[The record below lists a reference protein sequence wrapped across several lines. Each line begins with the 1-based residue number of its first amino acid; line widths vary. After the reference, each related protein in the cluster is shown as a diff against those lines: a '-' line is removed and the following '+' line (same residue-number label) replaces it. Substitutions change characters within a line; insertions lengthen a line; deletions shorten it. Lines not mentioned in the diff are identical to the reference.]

1 MNNKQLFSKFLAI
14 TLVITLIFS
23 VFSVSAGAV
32 SADEK
37 SNSQNANVQD
47 NLSVS
52 GTNSL
57 GTMLANE
64 IADKNEE
71 TEDNNG
77 YNVFSVAVSGNNAV
91 VSFETITDA
100 TLLVA
105 IYNESCDTLIA
116 TGTTEVS
123 NDETEKNVTLDTN
136 DMPQYFYVKG
146 YLIDTT
152 TNKPLCTAYSSPMY
166 TKNMQEFLSKTTDD
180 FEENK
185 VLNFDNDDDN
195 NFAVYKDEVKLVDE
209 SGKTNK
215 VTKSDDTTKTYVIEN
230 IDDSISSLSEGDIFS
245 YDYSNGDALIVKV
258 ASIAI
263 DGTTATITGED
274 ANLDDVFDYVKIDST
289 AKKSDFTYDKSNLS
303 ENLKVENPTNGSR
316 KSRAFN
322 IDASASFSTSFSI
335 EYAPNSTVSV
345 TGSFNFGVSVSAK
358 VYVSMAYQY
367 VELISN
373 ESLGMEISVSATA
386 FSHSFSLGE
395 YGASP
400 VPGLYI
406 SIEPEIVFEGEIE
419 LTISTTLETQF
430 GFSVSSS
437 EGFKNLC
444 NSPKINTELKVS
456 GKLFVGLQV
465 TAKVKVLGA
474 IAEGG
479 ISGKI
484 GPELSAEFADTN
496 DTESFKHSCNTCLKG
511 EINCKVSLS
520 VYAKFLNLDKFKFQ
534 RSLTNTWKLDD
545 IYYSF
550 DYNTFGFSTCPHIAY
565 RVSVIIREANGNL
578 VNGAI
583 VNGTN
588 KTNSDGKV
596 TMYLPNG
603 NHTFTASYNGQ
614 TESTTVTVNNAE
626 TTAEIVLGTS
636 QSNPDYDFS
645 SAGEIVQVAAGGTH
659 SAAVTKDGDLYMWG
673 SNGAGQLGVYSN
685 ANSKIPIKVNNS
697 SSTLPEKSVKYV
709 ALGGNHSAAITKDGS
724 LYIWG
729 WNNYG
734 QLGDGTTTE
743 RYTPIKIMDNVASVS
758 LGDYHSAAV
767 TKDGSLYMWGNN
779 SSGQLGDGTT
789 TSRYTPVKIMN
800 NVASVSLGS
809 SHSAAITKDGSLY
822 MWGWNHYGQLG
833 DGTTTSYRYTP
844 VKIMDNVASVSLGGI
859 HSAAITKDGS
869 LYKWGG
875 GDKTRP
881 HRVASNV
888 QSVKL
893 GYSHTT
899 VISKDGGLYTWGSNN
914 YGQLGNGTTINS
926 SNPIKIMNDVV
937 NCAGGGNHTIALKK
951 DGTVYTWGYN
961 NCGQLGDGTTTD
973 RTSPGAIQIYDH
985 TNVLTSSGVKH
996 GIIPDN
1002 GNYSFGSTGEIV
1014 QVAAGGTH
1022 SAAVTKDGDLYMWGS
1037 NGAGQLGVYSNA
1049 NSKIPIKVNNS
1060 SSTLPE
1066 KSVKYV
1072 ALGGNHSAAITK
1084 DGSLYIWGWN
1094 NYGQL
1099 GDGTTTER
1107 YTPIKIMDNVAS
1119 VSLGDYHSAAVT
1131 KDGSLYMWGNNSSGQ
1146 LGDGTTTSR
1155 YTPVKIMNNVASV
1168 SLGSSHSAAITKD
1181 GSLYMWGWNHY
1192 GQLGDGTTTSYRYTP
1207 VKIMDNVASV
1217 SLGGIHSAAITKD
1230 GSLYKWGGGDKTRPH
1245 RVASNVQSVKLG
1257 YSHTTV
1263 ISKDGGLYTW
1273 GSNNYGQL
1281 GNGTTINSSN
1291 PIKIMNDVVNCA
1303 GGGNHTIALKKD
1315 GTVYTWGY
1323 NNCGQLGDGTTTD
1336 RTSPVAIQIYDHTNV
1351 LKSAKKSSE
1360 SVSASSGQ
1368 HTSKFAGY
1376 NANGIYNFYAL
1387 KDKNADKLLSDDN
1400 ILYVD
1405 QVRAD
1410 SNGNISVTYT
1420 PKDAYD
1426 SPYEFVSSITQVNI
1440 SNADVSAEDFTYN
1453 GKLQTV
1459 EPVVKVNGYTLYS
1472 GIDYTLSG
1480 AYIAKN
1486 AGEYTYTINGK
1497 GDFTGSITKTFT
1509 IKTADVNNCDVLIP
1523 DSATYTGKDIKPNT
1537 VVKIGDVTL
1546 EKDVDYTVEYQ
1557 NNLNV
1562 GIGIV
1567 VIKGKG
1573 NCSGR
1578 KVCWFDIT
1586 NCDISEISKID
1597 IQNCAYYGKTV
1608 IPEMVLENNGTAL
1621 VKDKDYI
1628 VTFKNNDSVGTATA
1642 VINGI
1647 GIYSGT
1653 IEKTFQIKLPIGDID
1668 MSETIDV
1675 KDATLV
1681 MQYGVKLIDL
1691 SDEQLIIADV
1701 NNDNIVNIKDATMIQ
1716 KYIVNLI
1723 DSFVR

>member
-1 MNNKQLFSKFLAI
+1 MNNKRLFSRFLAV
-14 TLVITLIFS
+14 TLAITLIFS

-71 TEDNNG
+71 AEDNNG

-116 TGTTEVS
+116 TGTTEVT
-123 NDETEKNVTLDTN
+123 NGETEKNVILDTN

-166 TKNMQEFLSKTTDD
+166 TKDMQEFLSKTTDD

-209 SGKTNK
+209 SGETNK

-258 ASIAI
+258 ASITI

-289 AKKSDFTYDKSNLS
+289 AKKSDFTYDESTVGEGVSILS
-303 ENLKVENPTNGSR
+303 EQKSR
-316 KSRAFN
+316 KSRA
-322 IDASASFSTSFSI
+322 IDISGSASWSVPFSVSYVDNGVNVKGSLTYGSSVYVKVYLSI
-335 EYAPNSTVSV
+335 QYQYLELKVDQTLKLDLSVSTNLFES
-345 TGSFNFGVSVSAK
+345 SIDLFEFGVSPIAG
-358 VYVSMAYQY
+358 VYVT
-367 VELISN
+367 VTP
-373 ESLGMEISVSATA
+373 SLVIEGSINCSISAT
-386 FSHSFSLGE
+386 
-395 YGASP
+395 
-400 VPGLYI
+400 I
-406 SIEPEIVFEGEIE
+406 K
-419 LTISTTLETQF
+419 TTN
-430 GFSVSSS
+430 GFSVSNTD
-437 EGFKNLC
+437 GYKDLTTN
-444 NSPKINTELKVS
+444 PKLETKLDFSGSVFIGAKATLKIR
-456 GKLFVGLQV
+456 
-465 TAKVKVLGA
+465 VLGSLV
-474 IAEGG
+474 EGG
-479 ISGKI
+479 FTLKNGVDISGKFDDTKDSSSKKHNCSACIKGDIYKKI
-484 GPELSAEFADTN
+484 GGS
-496 DTESFKHSCNTCLKG
+496 
-511 EINCKVSLS
+511 I
-520 VYAKFLNLDKFKFQ
+520 YIKFLNSKNLKFEL
-534 RSLTNTWKLDD
+534 SLNVKTKISDF
-545 IYYSF
+545 YYSLDHQTF
-550 DYNTFGFSTCPHIAY
+550 DFTTCPY
-565 RVSVIIREANGNL
+565 VSYKVNIIVKNSNGSF
-578 VNGAI
+578 VSGAS
-583 VNGTN
+583 VNGTA
-588 KTNSDGKV
+588 TTDSDGKV

-614 TESTTVTVNNAE
+614 TESTTTTVNNAE
-626 TTAEIVLGTS
+626 TTAEIVIGTS

-659 SAAVTKDGDLYMWG
+659 TAAVTKDGDLYMWG
-673 SNGAGQLGVYSN
+673 RNYYGQLGVYSN
-685 ANSKIPIKVNNS
+685 ADSKIPIKVNNS
-697 SSTLPEKSVKYV
+697 SSTLPEKSVKYI
-709 ALGGNHSAAITKDGS
+709 ALGYYHSAAITKDGS
-724 LYIWG
+724 LYMWG
-729 WNNYG
+729 YNRSG
-734 QLGDGTTTE
+734 QLGDGTTTD
-743 RYTPIKIMDNVASVS
+743 RYTPVKIMDNVASVS
-758 LGDYHSAAV
+758 LGGSHSAAV
-767 TKDGSLYMWGNN
+767 TKDGSLYMWGDNGN
-779 SSGQLGDGTT
+779 GRLGDGTT
-789 TSRYTPVKIMN
+789 TDRYTPVKIMD

-822 MWGWNHYGQLG
+822 MWGYNYYWQLG
-833 DGTTTSYRYTP
+833 DGTTTDRYTP
-844 VKIMDNVASVSLGGI
+844 VKIMDNVASVSLGGN
-859 HSAAITKDGS
+859 HSAAITKDS
-869 LYKWGG
+869 NLYMWGG
-875 GDKTRP
+875 NGSGQLGDGTTDNKARP

-899 VISKDGGLYTWGSNN
+899 VISKDGGLYTWGYNY
-914 YGQLGNGTTINS
+914 YGQLGNGTTTDS
-926 SNPIKIMNDVV
+926 SNPIKIMNDAID
-937 NCAGGGNHTIALKK
+937 CAGGDNHTIVLKK
-951 DGTVYTWGYN
+951 DGTVYTWGDNYH
-961 NCGQLGDGTTTD
+961 GQLGDD
-973 RTSPGAIQIYDH
+973 
-985 TNVLTSSGVKH
+985 
-996 GIIPDN
+996 
-1002 GNYSFGSTGEIV
+1002 
-1014 QVAAGGTH
+1014 
-1022 SAAVTKDGDLYMWGS
+1022 
-1037 NGAGQLGVYSNA
+1037 
-1049 NSKIPIKVNNS
+1049 
-1060 SSTLPE
+1060 
-1066 KSVKYV
+1066 
-1072 ALGGNHSAAITK
+1072 
-1084 DGSLYIWGWN
+1084 
-1094 NYGQL
+1094 
-1099 GDGTTTER
+1099 
-1107 YTPIKIMDNVAS
+1107 
-1119 VSLGDYHSAAVT
+1119 
-1131 KDGSLYMWGNNSSGQ
+1131 
-1146 LGDGTTTSR
+1146 
-1155 YTPVKIMNNVASV
+1155 
-1168 SLGSSHSAAITKD
+1168 
-1181 GSLYMWGWNHY
+1181 
-1192 GQLGDGTTTSYRYTP
+1192 
-1207 VKIMDNVASV
+1207 
-1217 SLGGIHSAAITKD
+1217 
-1230 GSLYKWGGGDKTRPH
+1230 
-1245 RVASNVQSVKLG
+1245 
-1257 YSHTTV
+1257 
-1263 ISKDGGLYTW
+1263 
-1273 GSNNYGQL
+1273 
-1281 GNGTTINSSN
+1281 
-1291 PIKIMNDVVNCA
+1291 
-1303 GGGNHTIALKKD
+1303 
-1315 GTVYTWGY
+1315 
-1323 NNCGQLGDGTTTD
+1323 TTTD

-1351 LKSAKKSSE
+1351 LKSTKKSSE

-1420 PKDAYD
+1420 PKTAYD

-1459 EPVVKVNGYTLYS
+1459 KPVVKVNGYTLYS

-1509 IKTADVNNCDVLIP
+1509 IKTADVNNCDVLIL
-1523 DSATYTGKDIKPNT
+1523 DSATYTGKDIEPNA

-1546 EKDVDYTVEYQ
+1546 KKDVDYTVEYQ

-1573 NCSGR
+1573 NCNGR
-1578 KVCWFDIT
+1578 KICWFDIT

-1597 IQNCAYYGKTV
+1597 IQDCTYYGKAV
-1608 IPEMVLENNGTAL
+1608 VPEMALENNGTAL
-1621 VKDKDYI
+1621 VKDKDYT

-1647 GIYSGT
+1647 GNYSGT

-1716 KYIVNLI
+1716 KYVVKLI

>member
-1 MNNKQLFSKFLAI
+1 MNNKRLFSRFLAV
-14 TLVITLIFS
+14 TLAITLIFS

-71 TEDNNG
+71 AEDNNG

-116 TGTTEVS
+116 TGTTEVT
-123 NDETEKNVTLDTN
+123 NGETEKNVILDTN

-166 TKNMQEFLSKTTDD
+166 TKDMQEFLSKTTDD

-209 SGKTNK
+209 SGETNK

-258 ASIAI
+258 ASITI

-289 AKKSDFTYDKSNLS
+289 AKKSDFTYDESTVGEGVSILS
-303 ENLKVENPTNGSR
+303 EQKSR
-316 KSRAFN
+316 KSRA
-322 IDASASFSTSFSI
+322 IDISGSASWSVPFSVSYVDNGVNVKGSLTYGSSVYVKVYLSI
-335 EYAPNSTVSV
+335 QYQYLELKVDQTLKLDLSVSTNLFES
-345 TGSFNFGVSVSAK
+345 SIDLFEFGVSPIAG
-358 VYVSMAYQY
+358 VYVT
-367 VELISN
+367 VTP
-373 ESLGMEISVSATA
+373 SLVIEGSINCSISAT
-386 FSHSFSLGE
+386 
-395 YGASP
+395 
-400 VPGLYI
+400 I
-406 SIEPEIVFEGEIE
+406 K
-419 LTISTTLETQF
+419 TTN
-430 GFSVSSS
+430 GFSVSNTD
-437 EGFKNLC
+437 GYKDLTTN
-444 NSPKINTELKVS
+444 PKLETKLDFSGSVFIGAKATLKIR
-456 GKLFVGLQV
+456 
-465 TAKVKVLGA
+465 VLGSLV
-474 IAEGG
+474 EGG
-479 ISGKI
+479 FTLKNGVDISGKFDDTKDSSSKKHNCSACIKGDIYKKI
-484 GPELSAEFADTN
+484 GGS
-496 DTESFKHSCNTCLKG
+496 
-511 EINCKVSLS
+511 I
-520 VYAKFLNLDKFKFQ
+520 YIKFLNSKNLKFEL
-534 RSLTNTWKLDD
+534 SLNVKTKISDF
-545 IYYSF
+545 YYSLDHQTF
-550 DYNTFGFSTCPHIAY
+550 DFTTCPY
-565 RVSVIIREANGNL
+565 VSYKVNIIVKNSNGSF
-578 VNGAI
+578 VSGAS
-583 VNGTN
+583 VNGTA
-588 KTNSDGKV
+588 TTDSDGKV

-614 TESTTVTVNNAE
+614 TESTTTTVNNAE
-626 TTAEIVLGTS
+626 TTAEIVIGTS

-659 SAAVTKDGDLYMWG
+659 TAAVTKDGDLYMWG
-673 SNGAGQLGVYSN
+673 RNYYGQLGVYSN
-685 ANSKIPIKVNNS
+685 ADSKIPIKVNNS
-697 SSTLPEKSVKYV
+697 SSTLPEKSVKYI
-709 ALGGNHSAAITKDGS
+709 ALGYYHSAAITKDGS
-724 LYIWG
+724 LYMWG
-729 WNNYG
+729 YNRSG
-734 QLGDGTTTE
+734 QLGDGTTTD
-743 RYTPIKIMDNVASVS
+743 RYTPVKIMDNVASVS
-758 LGDYHSAAV
+758 LGGSHSAAV
-767 TKDGSLYMWGNN
+767 TKDGSLYMWGDNGN
-779 SSGQLGDGTT
+779 GRLGDGTT
-789 TSRYTPVKIMN
+789 TDRYTPVKIMD

-822 MWGWNHYGQLG
+822 MWGYNYYGQLG
-833 DGTTTSYRYTP
+833 DGTTTDRYTP
-844 VKIMDNVASVSLGGI
+844 VKIMDNVASVSLGGN
-859 HSAAITKDGS
+859 HSAAITKDS
-869 LYKWGG
+869 NLYMWGG
-875 GDKTRP
+875 NGSGQLGDGTTDNKARP

-899 VISKDGGLYTWGSNN
+899 VISKDGGLYTWGYNY
-914 YGQLGNGTTINS
+914 YGQLGNGTTTDS
-926 SNPIKIMNDVV
+926 SNPIKIMNDAID
-937 NCAGGGNHTIALKK
+937 CAGGDNHTIVLKK
-951 DGTVYTWGYN
+951 DGTVYTWGDNYH
-961 NCGQLGDGTTTD
+961 GQLGDD
-973 RTSPGAIQIYDH
+973 
-985 TNVLTSSGVKH
+985 
-996 GIIPDN
+996 
-1002 GNYSFGSTGEIV
+1002 
-1014 QVAAGGTH
+1014 
-1022 SAAVTKDGDLYMWGS
+1022 
-1037 NGAGQLGVYSNA
+1037 
-1049 NSKIPIKVNNS
+1049 
-1060 SSTLPE
+1060 
-1066 KSVKYV
+1066 
-1072 ALGGNHSAAITK
+1072 
-1084 DGSLYIWGWN
+1084 
-1094 NYGQL
+1094 
-1099 GDGTTTER
+1099 
-1107 YTPIKIMDNVAS
+1107 
-1119 VSLGDYHSAAVT
+1119 
-1131 KDGSLYMWGNNSSGQ
+1131 
-1146 LGDGTTTSR
+1146 
-1155 YTPVKIMNNVASV
+1155 
-1168 SLGSSHSAAITKD
+1168 
-1181 GSLYMWGWNHY
+1181 
-1192 GQLGDGTTTSYRYTP
+1192 
-1207 VKIMDNVASV
+1207 
-1217 SLGGIHSAAITKD
+1217 
-1230 GSLYKWGGGDKTRPH
+1230 
-1245 RVASNVQSVKLG
+1245 
-1257 YSHTTV
+1257 
-1263 ISKDGGLYTW
+1263 
-1273 GSNNYGQL
+1273 
-1281 GNGTTINSSN
+1281 
-1291 PIKIMNDVVNCA
+1291 
-1303 GGGNHTIALKKD
+1303 
-1315 GTVYTWGY
+1315 
-1323 NNCGQLGDGTTTD
+1323 TTTD

-1351 LKSAKKSSE
+1351 LKSTKKSSE

-1420 PKDAYD
+1420 PKTAYD

-1459 EPVVKVNGYTLYS
+1459 KPVVKVNGYTLYS

-1509 IKTADVNNCDVLIP
+1509 IKTADVNNCDVLIL
-1523 DSATYTGKDIKPNT
+1523 DSATYTGKDIEPNA

-1546 EKDVDYTVEYQ
+1546 KKDVDYTVEYQ

-1573 NCSGR
+1573 NCNGR
-1578 KVCWFDIT
+1578 KICWFDIT

-1597 IQNCAYYGKTV
+1597 IQDCTYYGKAV
-1608 IPEMVLENNGTAL
+1608 VPEMALENNGTAL
-1621 VKDKDYI
+1621 VKDKDYT

-1647 GIYSGT
+1647 GNYSGT

-1681 MQYGVKLIDL
+1681 MQYAVKLIDL

-1716 KYIVNLI
+1716 KYVVKLI

>member
-1 MNNKQLFSKFLAI
+1 MNNKRLFSRFLAV
-14 TLVITLIFS
+14 TLAITLIFS

-71 TEDNNG
+71 AEDNNG

-116 TGTTEVS
+116 TGTTEVT
-123 NDETEKNVTLDTN
+123 NGETEKNVILDTN

-166 TKNMQEFLSKTTDD
+166 TKDMQEFLSKTTDD

-209 SGKTNK
+209 SGETNK

-258 ASIAI
+258 ASITI

-289 AKKSDFTYDKSNLS
+289 AKKSDFTYDESTVGEGVSILS
-303 ENLKVENPTNGSR
+303 EQKSR
-316 KSRAFN
+316 KSRA
-322 IDASASFSTSFSI
+322 IDISGSASWSVPFSVSYVDNGVNVKGSLTYGSSVYVKVYLSI
-335 EYAPNSTVSV
+335 QYQYLELKVDQTLKLDLSVSTNLFES
-345 TGSFNFGVSVSAK
+345 SIDLFEFGVSPIAG
-358 VYVSMAYQY
+358 VYVT
-367 VELISN
+367 VTP
-373 ESLGMEISVSATA
+373 SLVIEGSINCSISAT
-386 FSHSFSLGE
+386 
-395 YGASP
+395 
-400 VPGLYI
+400 I
-406 SIEPEIVFEGEIE
+406 K
-419 LTISTTLETQF
+419 TTN
-430 GFSVSSS
+430 GFSVSNTD
-437 EGFKNLC
+437 GYKDLTTN
-444 NSPKINTELKVS
+444 PKLETKLDFSGSVFIGAKATLKIR
-456 GKLFVGLQV
+456 
-465 TAKVKVLGA
+465 VLGSLV
-474 IAEGG
+474 EGG
-479 ISGKI
+479 FTLKNGVDISGKFDDTKDSSSKKHNCSACIKGDIYKKI
-484 GPELSAEFADTN
+484 GGS
-496 DTESFKHSCNTCLKG
+496 
-511 EINCKVSLS
+511 I
-520 VYAKFLNLDKFKFQ
+520 YIKFLNSKNLKFEL
-534 RSLTNTWKLDD
+534 SLNVKTKISDF
-545 IYYSF
+545 YYSLDHQTF
-550 DYNTFGFSTCPHIAY
+550 DFTTCPY
-565 RVSVIIREANGNL
+565 VSYKVNIIVKNSNGSF
-578 VNGAI
+578 VSGAS
-583 VNGTN
+583 VNGTA
-588 KTNSDGKV
+588 TTDSDGKV

-614 TESTTVTVNNAE
+614 TESTTTTVNNAE
-626 TTAEIVLGTS
+626 TTAEIVIGTS

-659 SAAVTKDGDLYMWG
+659 TAAVTKDGDLYMWG
-673 SNGAGQLGVYSN
+673 RNYYGQLGVYSN
-685 ANSKIPIKVNNS
+685 ADSKIPIKVNNS
-697 SSTLPEKSVKYV
+697 SSTLPEKSVKYI
-709 ALGGNHSAAITKDGS
+709 ALG
-724 LYIWG
+724 Y
-729 WNNYG
+729 Y
-734 QLGDGTTTE
+734 
-743 RYTPIKIMDNVASVS
+743 
-758 LGDYHSAAV
+758 
-767 TKDGSLYMWGNN
+767 
-779 SSGQLGDGTT
+779 
-789 TSRYTPVKIMN
+789 
-800 NVASVSLGS
+800 
-809 SHSAAITKDGSLY
+809 HSAAITKDGSLY
-822 MWGWNHYGQLG
+822 MWGYNRSGQLG
-833 DGTTTSYRYTP
+833 DGTTTDRYTP
-844 VKIMDNVASVSLGGI
+844 VKIMDNVASVSLGGN
-859 HSAAITKDGS
+859 HSAAITKDS
-869 LYKWGG
+869 NLYMWGG
-875 GDKTRP
+875 NGSGQLGDGTTDNKARP

-899 VISKDGGLYTWGSNN
+899 VISKDGGLYTWGYNY
-914 YGQLGNGTTINS
+914 YGQLGNGTTTDS
-926 SNPIKIMNDVV
+926 SNPIKIMNDAID
-937 NCAGGGNHTIALKK
+937 CAGGDDHTIVLKK
-951 DGTVYTWGYN
+951 DGTVYTWGDNYH
-961 NCGQLGDGTTTD
+961 GQLGDD
-973 RTSPGAIQIYDH
+973 
-985 TNVLTSSGVKH
+985 
-996 GIIPDN
+996 
-1002 GNYSFGSTGEIV
+1002 
-1014 QVAAGGTH
+1014 
-1022 SAAVTKDGDLYMWGS
+1022 
-1037 NGAGQLGVYSNA
+1037 
-1049 NSKIPIKVNNS
+1049 
-1060 SSTLPE
+1060 
-1066 KSVKYV
+1066 
-1072 ALGGNHSAAITK
+1072 
-1084 DGSLYIWGWN
+1084 
-1094 NYGQL
+1094 
-1099 GDGTTTER
+1099 
-1107 YTPIKIMDNVAS
+1107 
-1119 VSLGDYHSAAVT
+1119 
-1131 KDGSLYMWGNNSSGQ
+1131 
-1146 LGDGTTTSR
+1146 
-1155 YTPVKIMNNVASV
+1155 
-1168 SLGSSHSAAITKD
+1168 
-1181 GSLYMWGWNHY
+1181 
-1192 GQLGDGTTTSYRYTP
+1192 
-1207 VKIMDNVASV
+1207 
-1217 SLGGIHSAAITKD
+1217 
-1230 GSLYKWGGGDKTRPH
+1230 
-1245 RVASNVQSVKLG
+1245 
-1257 YSHTTV
+1257 
-1263 ISKDGGLYTW
+1263 
-1273 GSNNYGQL
+1273 
-1281 GNGTTINSSN
+1281 
-1291 PIKIMNDVVNCA
+1291 
-1303 GGGNHTIALKKD
+1303 
-1315 GTVYTWGY
+1315 
-1323 NNCGQLGDGTTTD
+1323 TTTD

-1351 LKSAKKSSE
+1351 LKSTKKSSE

-1420 PKDAYD
+1420 PKTAYD

-1459 EPVVKVNGYTLYS
+1459 KPVVKVNGYTLYS

-1509 IKTADVNNCDVLIP
+1509 IKTADVNNCDVLIL
-1523 DSATYTGKDIKPNT
+1523 DSATYTGKDIEPNA

-1546 EKDVDYTVEYQ
+1546 KKDVDYTVEYQ

-1573 NCSGR
+1573 NCNGR
-1578 KVCWFDIT
+1578 KICWFDIT

-1597 IQNCAYYGKTV
+1597 IQDCTYYGKAV
-1608 IPEMVLENNGTAL
+1608 VPEMALENNGTAL
-1621 VKDKDYI
+1621 VKDKDYT

-1647 GIYSGT
+1647 GNYSGT

-1716 KYIVNLI
+1716 KYVVKLI

>member
-1 MNNKQLFSKFLAI
+1 MNNKQLYSKFLAI
-14 TLVITLIFS
+14 TLAITLIFS

-71 TEDNNG
+71 AEDNNG

-91 VSFETITDA
+91 VSFETVTDA

-116 TGTTEVS
+116 TGTTEVT
-123 NDETEKNVTLDTN
+123 NGETEKNVILDTN

-166 TKNMQEFLSKTTDD
+166 TKDMQEFLSKTTDD

-209 SGKTNK
+209 SGETNK

-289 AKKSDFTYDKSNLS
+289 AKKSDFTYDESTVGEGVSILS
-303 ENLKVENPTNGSR
+303 EQKSR
-316 KSRAFN
+316 KSRA
-322 IDASASFSTSFSI
+322 IDISGSASWSVPFSVSYVDNGVNVKGSLTYGSSVYVKVYLSI
-335 EYAPNSTVSV
+335 QYQYLELKVDQTLKLDLSVSTNLFES
-345 TGSFNFGVSVSAK
+345 SIDLFEFGVSPIAG
-358 VYVSMAYQY
+358 VYVT
-367 VELISN
+367 VTP
-373 ESLGMEISVSATA
+373 SLVIEGSINCSISATMK
-386 FSHSFSLGE
+386 
-395 YGASP
+395 
-400 VPGLYI
+400 
-406 SIEPEIVFEGEIE
+406 
-419 LTISTTLETQF
+419 TTN
-430 GFSVSSS
+430 GFSVS
-437 EGFKNLC
+437 
-444 NSPKINTELKVS
+444 NTEGYKDLTTNPKLETKLDFSGSVFIGAKATLKIR
-456 GKLFVGLQV
+456 
-465 TAKVKVLGA
+465 VLGSLV
-474 IAEGG
+474 EGG
-479 ISGKI
+479 FTLKNGVDISGKFDDTKDSSSKKHNCSACIKGDIYKKI
-484 GPELSAEFADTN
+484 GGSIYIIFLNSKNLKFELS
-496 DTESFKHSCNTCLKG
+496 
-511 EINCKVSLS
+511 
-520 VYAKFLNLDKFKFQ
+520 LNVKTKISDF
-534 RSLTNTWKLDD
+534 
-545 IYYSF
+545 YYSLDHQTF
-550 DYNTFGFSTCPHIAY
+550 DFTTCPY
-565 RVSVIIREANGNL
+565 VSYKVNIIVKNSNGSF
-578 VNGAI
+578 VSGAS
-583 VNGTN
+583 VNGTA
-588 KTNSDGKV
+588 TTDSDGKV

-614 TESTTVTVNNAE
+614 TESTTTTVNNAE
-626 TTAEIVLGTS
+626 TTAEIVIGTS

-659 SAAVTKDGDLYMWG
+659 TAAVTKDGDLYMWG
-673 SNGAGQLGVYSN
+673 RNDYGQLGVYSN
-685 ANSKIPIKVNNS
+685 ADSKIPIKVNNS
-697 SSTLPEKSVKYV
+697 SSTLPEKSVKYI
-709 ALGGNHSAAITKDGS
+709 ALG
-724 LYIWG
+724 Y
-729 WNNYG
+729 Y
-734 QLGDGTTTE
+734 
-743 RYTPIKIMDNVASVS
+743 
-758 LGDYHSAAV
+758 
-767 TKDGSLYMWGNN
+767 
-779 SSGQLGDGTT
+779 
-789 TSRYTPVKIMN
+789 
-800 NVASVSLGS
+800 
-809 SHSAAITKDGSLY
+809 HSAAITKDGSLY
-822 MWGWNHYGQLG
+822 MWGYNRSGQLG
-833 DGTTTSYRYTP
+833 DGTTTDRYTP
-844 VKIMDNVASVSLGGI
+844 VKIMDNVASVSLGG
-859 HSAAITKDGS
+859 S
-869 LYKWGG
+869 
-875 GDKTRP
+875 
-881 HRVASNV
+881 
-888 QSVKL
+888 
-893 GYSHTT
+893 
-899 VISKDGGLYTWGSNN
+899 
-914 YGQLGNGTTINS
+914 
-926 SNPIKIMNDVV
+926 
-937 NCAGGGNHTIALKK
+937 
-951 DGTVYTWGYN
+951 
-961 NCGQLGDGTTTD
+961 
-973 RTSPGAIQIYDH
+973 
-985 TNVLTSSGVKH
+985 
-996 GIIPDN
+996 
-1002 GNYSFGSTGEIV
+1002 
-1014 QVAAGGTH
+1014 
-1022 SAAVTKDGDLYMWGS
+1022 
-1037 NGAGQLGVYSNA
+1037 
-1049 NSKIPIKVNNS
+1049 
-1060 SSTLPE
+1060 
-1066 KSVKYV
+1066 
-1072 ALGGNHSAAITK
+1072 
-1084 DGSLYIWGWN
+1084 
-1094 NYGQL
+1094 
-1099 GDGTTTER
+1099 
-1107 YTPIKIMDNVAS
+1107 
-1119 VSLGDYHSAAVT
+1119 HSAAVT
-1131 KDGSLYMWGNNSSGQ
+1131 KDGSLYMWGDNGNGR
-1146 LGDGTTTSR
+1146 LGDGTTTDR
-1155 YTPVKIMNNVASV
+1155 YTPVKIMDNVASV
-1168 SLGSSHSAAITKD
+1168 SLGSSHSTAITKD
-1181 GSLYMWGWNHY
+1181 GSLYMWGYNYY
-1192 GQLGDGTTTSYRYTP
+1192 GQLGDGTTTDRYTP

-1217 SLGGIHSAAITKD
+1217 SLGGNHSAAITKD
-1230 GSLYKWGGGDKTRPH
+1230 SNLYMWGGNGSGQLGDGTTDNKTRPH

-1257 YSHTTV
+1257 SLYTTV
-1263 ISKDGGLYTW
+1263 ISKDGSLYTW
-1273 GSNNYGQL
+1273 GYNYYGQL
-1281 GNGTTINSSN
+1281 GNGTTTNSSN
-1291 PIKIMNDVVNCA
+1291 PIKIMNDAIDCA
-1303 GGGNHTIALKKD
+1303 GGDDHTIVLKKD

-1323 NNCGQLGDGTTTD
+1323 NDCGQLGDSTTTD

-1410 SNGNISVTYT
+1410 TSGNISVTYT
-1420 PKDAYD
+1420 PKTAYD
-1426 SPYEFVSSITQVNI
+1426 SPYEFVASITQVNI

-1497 GDFTGSITKTFT
+1497 GDFSGSTTKTFT
-1509 IKTADVNNCDVLIP
+1509 IKTADVNNCDVLIL
-1523 DSATYTGKDIKPNT
+1523 DSATYTGKDIEPNA
-1537 VVKIGDVTL
+1537 VVKVGDVTL

-1597 IQNCAYYGKTV
+1597 IQDCAYYGKAV
-1608 IPEMVLENNGTAL
+1608 VPEMVLENSGTSL
-1621 VKDKDYI
+1621 VKDKDYT

-1642 VINGI
+1642 VVNGI
-1647 GIYSGT
+1647 GNYSGT

-1716 KYIVNLI
+1716 KYVVKLI

>member
-1 MNNKQLFSKFLAI
+1 MNNKRLFSRFLAV
-14 TLVITLIFS
+14 TLAITLIFS

-71 TEDNNG
+71 AEDNNG

-116 TGTTEVS
+116 TGTTEVT
-123 NDETEKNVTLDTN
+123 NGETEKNVILDTN

-166 TKNMQEFLSKTTDD
+166 TKDMQEFLSKTTDD

-209 SGKTNK
+209 SGETNK

-258 ASIAI
+258 ASITI

-289 AKKSDFTYDKSNLS
+289 AKKSDFTYDESTVGEGVSILS
-303 ENLKVENPTNGSR
+303 EQKSR
-316 KSRAFN
+316 KSRA
-322 IDASASFSTSFSI
+322 IDISGSASWSVPFSVSYVDNGVNVKGSLTYGSSVYVKVYLSVQYQYLELKVDQTLKLDLSVSTNLFESSI
-335 EYAPNSTVSV
+335 DLFE
-345 TGSFNFGVSVSAK
+345 FGVSPIAG
-358 VYVSMAYQY
+358 VYVTVTPALVIEGS
-367 VELISN
+367 INCS
-373 ESLGMEISVSATA
+373 ISATMK
-386 FSHSFSLGE
+386 
-395 YGASP
+395 
-400 VPGLYI
+400 
-406 SIEPEIVFEGEIE
+406 
-419 LTISTTLETQF
+419 TTN
-430 GFSVSSS
+430 GFSVS
-437 EGFKNLC
+437 
-444 NSPKINTELKVS
+444 NTEGYKDLTTNPKLETKLDFSGSVFIGAKATLKIR
-456 GKLFVGLQV
+456 
-465 TAKVKVLGA
+465 VLGSLV
-474 IAEGG
+474 EGG
-479 ISGKI
+479 FTLKNGVDISGKFDDTKDSSSKKHNCSACIKGDIYKKI
-484 GPELSAEFADTN
+484 GGS
-496 DTESFKHSCNTCLKG
+496 
-511 EINCKVSLS
+511 I
-520 VYAKFLNLDKFKFQ
+520 YIKFLNSKNLKFEL
-534 RSLTNTWKLDD
+534 SLNVKTKISDF
-545 IYYSF
+545 YYSLDHQTF
-550 DYNTFGFSTCPHIAY
+550 DFTTCPY
-565 RVSVIIREANGNL
+565 VSYKVNIIVKNSNGSF
-578 VNGAI
+578 VSGAS
-583 VNGTN
+583 VNGT
-588 KTNSDGKV
+588 TTTDSDGKV

-614 TESTTVTVNNAE
+614 TESTTTTVNNAE

-645 SAGEIVQVAAGGTH
+645 STGEVIQVAAGGSHT
-659 SAAVTKDGDLYMWG
+659 AAVTKDGDLYMWG
-673 SNGAGQLGVYSN
+673 YNNYGQLGVYTN
-685 ANSKIPIKVNNS
+685 VDKNTPVLVNNS
-697 SSTLPEKSVKYV
+697 TTALPAKSVKYV
-709 ALGGNHSAAITKDGS
+709 ALGGSHSAAITKDGS

-734 QLGDGTTTE
+734 QLGDGTTTG

-758 LGDYHSAAV
+758 LG
-767 TKDGSLYMWGNN
+767 N
-779 SSGQLGDGTT
+779 
-789 TSRYTPVKIMN
+789 
-800 NVASVSLGS
+800 

-822 MWGWNHYGQLG
+822 MWGYNGNGRLG
-833 DGTTTSYRYTP
+833 DGTTTDRYTP
-844 VKIMDNVASVSLGGI
+844 VKIMDNVASANLGDD

-869 LYKWGG
+869 LYMWGKNDCG
-875 GDKTRP
+875 QLGDGTTDNKTNKTRP

-888 QSVKL
+888 QSVEL
-893 GYSHTT
+893 GDVHTT
-899 VISKDGGLYTWGSNN
+899 VISKDGGLYTWGYNY
-914 YGQLGNGTTINS
+914 YGQLGNGTTTKS

-937 NCAGGGNHTIALKK
+937 SCAGGYNHTVALKK
-951 DGTVYTWGYN
+951 DGTVYTWG
-961 NCGQLGDGTTTD
+961 
-973 RTSPGAIQIYDH
+973 R
-985 TNVLTSSGVKH
+985 
-996 GIIPDN
+996 
-1002 GNYSFGSTGEIV
+1002 
-1014 QVAAGGTH
+1014 
-1022 SAAVTKDGDLYMWGS
+1022 
-1037 NGAGQLGVYSNA
+1037 
-1049 NSKIPIKVNNS
+1049 
-1060 SSTLPE
+1060 
-1066 KSVKYV
+1066 
-1072 ALGGNHSAAITK
+1072 
-1084 DGSLYIWGWN
+1084 
-1094 NYGQL
+1094 
-1099 GDGTTTER
+1099 
-1107 YTPIKIMDNVAS
+1107 
-1119 VSLGDYHSAAVT
+1119 
-1131 KDGSLYMWGNNSSGQ
+1131 
-1146 LGDGTTTSR
+1146 
-1155 YTPVKIMNNVASV
+1155 
-1168 SLGSSHSAAITKD
+1168 
-1181 GSLYMWGWNHY
+1181 
-1192 GQLGDGTTTSYRYTP
+1192 
-1207 VKIMDNVASV
+1207 
-1217 SLGGIHSAAITKD
+1217 
-1230 GSLYKWGGGDKTRPH
+1230 
-1245 RVASNVQSVKLG
+1245 
-1257 YSHTTV
+1257 
-1263 ISKDGGLYTW
+1263 
-1273 GSNNYGQL
+1273 
-1281 GNGTTINSSN
+1281 
-1291 PIKIMNDVVNCA
+1291 
-1303 GGGNHTIALKKD
+1303 
-1315 GTVYTWGY
+1315 

-1410 SNGNISVTYT
+1410 ANGNISVTYT
-1420 PKDAYD
+1420 PKTAYD
-1426 SPYEFVSSITQVNI
+1426 SPYEFVASITQVNI

-1459 EPVVKVNGYTLYS
+1459 EPVVKVNGYTLHS

-1523 DSATYTGKDIKPNT
+1523 DSATYTGKDIEPNA

-1597 IQNCAYYGKTV
+1597 IQDCAYYGKAV
-1608 IPEMVLENNGTAL
+1608 VPEMVLENNCTAL
-1621 VKDKDYI
+1621 VKDKDYT

-1647 GIYSGT
+1647 GNYSGT

-1716 KYIVNLI
+1716 KYLVNLI
-1723 DSFVR
+1723 DSFIR

>member
-1 MNNKQLFSKFLAI
+1 MNNKRLFSRFLAV
-14 TLVITLIFS
+14 TLAITLIFS

-71 TEDNNG
+71 AEDNNG

-116 TGTTEVS
+116 TGTTEVT
-123 NDETEKNVTLDTN
+123 NGETEKNVILDTN

-166 TKNMQEFLSKTTDD
+166 TKDMQEFLSKTTDD

-209 SGKTNK
+209 SGETNK

-258 ASIAI
+258 ASITI

-289 AKKSDFTYDKSNLS
+289 AKKSDFTYDESTVGEGVSILS
-303 ENLKVENPTNGSR
+303 EQKSR
-316 KSRAFN
+316 KSRA
-322 IDASASFSTSFSI
+322 IDISGSASWSVPFSVSYVDNGVNVKGSLTYGSSVYVKVYLSI
-335 EYAPNSTVSV
+335 QYQYLELKVDQTLKLDLSVSTNLFES
-345 TGSFNFGVSVSAK
+345 SIDLFEFGVSPIAG
-358 VYVSMAYQY
+358 VYVT
-367 VELISN
+367 VTP
-373 ESLGMEISVSATA
+373 SLVIEGSINCSISAT
-386 FSHSFSLGE
+386 
-395 YGASP
+395 
-400 VPGLYI
+400 I
-406 SIEPEIVFEGEIE
+406 K
-419 LTISTTLETQF
+419 TTN
-430 GFSVSSS
+430 GFSVSNTD
-437 EGFKNLC
+437 GYKDLTTN
-444 NSPKINTELKVS
+444 PKLETKLDFSGSVFIGAKATLKIR
-456 GKLFVGLQV
+456 
-465 TAKVKVLGA
+465 VLGSLV
-474 IAEGG
+474 EGG
-479 ISGKI
+479 FTLKNGVDISGKFDDTKDSSSKKHNCSACIKGDIYKKI
-484 GPELSAEFADTN
+484 GGS
-496 DTESFKHSCNTCLKG
+496 
-511 EINCKVSLS
+511 I
-520 VYAKFLNLDKFKFQ
+520 YIKFLNSKNLKFEL
-534 RSLTNTWKLDD
+534 SLNVKTKISDF
-545 IYYSF
+545 YYSLDHQTF
-550 DYNTFGFSTCPHIAY
+550 DFTTCPY
-565 RVSVIIREANGNL
+565 VSYKVNIIVKNSNGSF
-578 VNGAI
+578 VSGAS
-583 VNGTN
+583 VNGTA
-588 KTNSDGKV
+588 TTDSDGKV

-614 TESTTVTVNNAE
+614 TESTTTTVNNAE
-626 TTAEIVLGTS
+626 TTAEIVIGTS

-659 SAAVTKDGDLYMWG
+659 TAAVTKDGDLYMWG
-673 SNGAGQLGVYSN
+673 RNYYGQLGVYSN
-685 ANSKIPIKVNNS
+685 ADSKIPIKVNNS
-697 SSTLPEKSVKYV
+697 SSTLPEKSVKYI
-709 ALGGNHSAAITKDGS
+709 ALGYYHSAAITKDGS
-724 LYIWG
+724 LYMWG
-729 WNNYG
+729 YNRSG
-734 QLGDGTTTE
+734 QLGDGTTTD
-743 RYTPIKIMDNVASVS
+743 RYTPVKIMDNVASVS
-758 LGDYHSAAV
+758 LGGSHSAAV
-767 TKDGSLYMWGNN
+767 TKDGSLYMWGDNGN
-779 SSGQLGDGTT
+779 GRLGDGTT
-789 TSRYTPVKIMN
+789 TDRYTPVKIMD

-822 MWGWNHYGQLG
+822 MWGYNYYGQLG
-833 DGTTTSYRYTP
+833 DGTTTDRYTP
-844 VKIMDNVASVSLGGI
+844 VKIMDNVASVSLGGN
-859 HSAAITKDGS
+859 HSAAITKDS
-869 LYKWGG
+869 NLYMWGG
-875 GDKTRP
+875 NGSGQLGDGTTDNKARP

-899 VISKDGGLYTWGSNN
+899 VISKDGGLYTWGYNY
-914 YGQLGNGTTINS
+914 YGQLGNGTTTDS
-926 SNPIKIMNDVV
+926 SNPIKIMNDAID
-937 NCAGGGNHTIALKK
+937 CAGGDNHTIVLKK
-951 DGTVYTWGYN
+951 DGTVYTWGDNYH
-961 NCGQLGDGTTTD
+961 GQLGDD
-973 RTSPGAIQIYDH
+973 
-985 TNVLTSSGVKH
+985 
-996 GIIPDN
+996 
-1002 GNYSFGSTGEIV
+1002 
-1014 QVAAGGTH
+1014 
-1022 SAAVTKDGDLYMWGS
+1022 
-1037 NGAGQLGVYSNA
+1037 
-1049 NSKIPIKVNNS
+1049 
-1060 SSTLPE
+1060 
-1066 KSVKYV
+1066 
-1072 ALGGNHSAAITK
+1072 
-1084 DGSLYIWGWN
+1084 
-1094 NYGQL
+1094 
-1099 GDGTTTER
+1099 
-1107 YTPIKIMDNVAS
+1107 
-1119 VSLGDYHSAAVT
+1119 
-1131 KDGSLYMWGNNSSGQ
+1131 
-1146 LGDGTTTSR
+1146 
-1155 YTPVKIMNNVASV
+1155 
-1168 SLGSSHSAAITKD
+1168 
-1181 GSLYMWGWNHY
+1181 
-1192 GQLGDGTTTSYRYTP
+1192 
-1207 VKIMDNVASV
+1207 
-1217 SLGGIHSAAITKD
+1217 
-1230 GSLYKWGGGDKTRPH
+1230 
-1245 RVASNVQSVKLG
+1245 
-1257 YSHTTV
+1257 
-1263 ISKDGGLYTW
+1263 
-1273 GSNNYGQL
+1273 
-1281 GNGTTINSSN
+1281 
-1291 PIKIMNDVVNCA
+1291 
-1303 GGGNHTIALKKD
+1303 
-1315 GTVYTWGY
+1315 
-1323 NNCGQLGDGTTTD
+1323 TTTD

-1351 LKSAKKSSE
+1351 LKSTKKSSE

-1420 PKDAYD
+1420 PKTAYD

-1459 EPVVKVNGYTLYS
+1459 KPVVKVNGYTSYS

-1509 IKTADVNNCDVLIP
+1509 IKTADVNNCDVLIL
-1523 DSATYTGKDIKPNT
+1523 DSATYTGKDIEPNA

-1546 EKDVDYTVEYQ
+1546 KKDVDYTVEYQ

-1573 NCSGR
+1573 NCNGR
-1578 KVCWFDIT
+1578 KICWFDIT

-1597 IQNCAYYGKTV
+1597 IQDCTYYGKAV
-1608 IPEMVLENNGTAL
+1608 VPEMALENNGTAL
-1621 VKDKDYI
+1621 VKDKDYT

-1647 GIYSGT
+1647 GNYSGT

-1716 KYIVNLI
+1716 KYVVKLI

>member
-1 MNNKQLFSKFLAI
+1 MNNKRLFSRFLAV
-14 TLVITLIFS
+14 TLAITLIFS

-91 VSFETITDA
+91 VSFETVTDA

-116 TGTTEVS
+116 TGTTEVT
-123 NDETEKNVTLDTN
+123 NGETEKNVILDTN

-209 SGKTNK
+209 SGETNK

-245 YDYSNGDALIVKV
+245 YDYSNGDALIVKI
-258 ASIAI
+258 ASITI
-263 DGTTATITGED
+263 DGTTATITGKD

-289 AKKSDFTYDKSNLS
+289 AKKSDFTYDESTVGEGVSILS
-303 ENLKVENPTNGSR
+303 EQKSR
-316 KSRAFN
+316 KSRA
-322 IDASASFSTSFSI
+322 IDISGSASWSVPFSVSYVDNGVNVKGSLTYGSSVYVKVYLSVQYQYLELKVDQTLKLDLSVSTNMFESSI
-335 EYAPNSTVSV
+335 DLFE
-345 TGSFNFGVSVSAK
+345 FGVSPIAG
-358 VYVSMAYQY
+358 VYVTVTPALVIEGS
-367 VELISN
+367 INCS
-373 ESLGMEISVSATA
+373 ISATMK
-386 FSHSFSLGE
+386 
-395 YGASP
+395 
-400 VPGLYI
+400 
-406 SIEPEIVFEGEIE
+406 
-419 LTISTTLETQF
+419 TTN
-430 GFSVSSS
+430 GFSVS
-437 EGFKNLC
+437 
-444 NSPKINTELKVS
+444 NTEGYKDLTTNPKLETKLDFSGSVFIGAKATLKIR
-456 GKLFVGLQV
+456 
-465 TAKVKVLGA
+465 VLGSLV
-474 IAEGG
+474 EGG
-479 ISGKI
+479 FTLKNGVDISGKFDDTKDSSSKKHNCSACIKGDIYKKI
-484 GPELSAEFADTN
+484 GGS
-496 DTESFKHSCNTCLKG
+496 
-511 EINCKVSLS
+511 I
-520 VYAKFLNLDKFKFQ
+520 YIKFLNSKNLKFEL
-534 RSLTNTWKLDD
+534 SLNVKTKISDF
-545 IYYSF
+545 YYSLDHQTF
-550 DYNTFGFSTCPHIAY
+550 DFTTCPY
-565 RVSVIIREANGNL
+565 VSYKVNIIVKNSNGSF
-578 VNGAI
+578 VSGAS
-583 VNGTN
+583 VNGTA
-588 KTNSDGKV
+588 TTDSDGKV

-614 TESTTVTVNNAE
+614 TESTTTTVNNAE

-645 SAGEIVQVAAGGTH
+645 STGEVIQVAAGGSHT
-659 SAAVTKDGDLYMWG
+659 AAVTKDGDLYMWG
-673 SNGAGQLGVYSN
+673 YNNYGQLGVYTN
-685 ANSKIPIKVNNS
+685 VDKNTPVLVNNS
-697 SSTLPEKSVKYV
+697 TTALPAKSVKYV
-709 ALGGNHSAAITKDGS
+709 ALGGSHSAAITKDGS

-729 WNNYG
+729 WNSYG
-734 QLGDGTTTE
+734 QLGDGTTTD
-743 RYTPIKIMDNVASVS
+743 RYTPVKIMDNVASAN
-758 LGDYHSAAV
+758 LGD
-767 TKDGSLYMWGNN
+767 D
-779 SSGQLGDGTT
+779 
-789 TSRYTPVKIMN
+789 
-800 NVASVSLGS
+800 
-809 SHSAAITKDGSLY
+809 HSAAITKDGSLY
-822 MWGWNHYGQLG
+822 MWGKNDCGQLG
-833 DGTTTSYRYTP
+833 DGTT
-844 VKIMDNVASVSLGGI
+844 DNK
-859 HSAAITKDGS
+859 TN
-869 LYKWGG
+869 
-875 GDKTRP
+875 KTRP

-888 QSVKL
+888 QSVEL
-893 GYSHTT
+893 GDVHTT
-899 VISKDGGLYTWGSNN
+899 VISKDGGLYTWGYNY
-914 YGQLGNGTTINS
+914 YGQLGNGTTTKS

-937 NCAGGGNHTIALKK
+937 SCAGGYNHTVALKK
-951 DGTVYTWGYN
+951 DGTVYTWG
-961 NCGQLGDGTTTD
+961 
-973 RTSPGAIQIYDH
+973 R
-985 TNVLTSSGVKH
+985 
-996 GIIPDN
+996 
-1002 GNYSFGSTGEIV
+1002 
-1014 QVAAGGTH
+1014 
-1022 SAAVTKDGDLYMWGS
+1022 
-1037 NGAGQLGVYSNA
+1037 
-1049 NSKIPIKVNNS
+1049 
-1060 SSTLPE
+1060 
-1066 KSVKYV
+1066 
-1072 ALGGNHSAAITK
+1072 
-1084 DGSLYIWGWN
+1084 
-1094 NYGQL
+1094 
-1099 GDGTTTER
+1099 
-1107 YTPIKIMDNVAS
+1107 
-1119 VSLGDYHSAAVT
+1119 
-1131 KDGSLYMWGNNSSGQ
+1131 
-1146 LGDGTTTSR
+1146 
-1155 YTPVKIMNNVASV
+1155 
-1168 SLGSSHSAAITKD
+1168 
-1181 GSLYMWGWNHY
+1181 
-1192 GQLGDGTTTSYRYTP
+1192 
-1207 VKIMDNVASV
+1207 
-1217 SLGGIHSAAITKD
+1217 
-1230 GSLYKWGGGDKTRPH
+1230 
-1245 RVASNVQSVKLG
+1245 
-1257 YSHTTV
+1257 
-1263 ISKDGGLYTW
+1263 
-1273 GSNNYGQL
+1273 
-1281 GNGTTINSSN
+1281 
-1291 PIKIMNDVVNCA
+1291 
-1303 GGGNHTIALKKD
+1303 
-1315 GTVYTWGY
+1315 

-1410 SNGNISVTYT
+1410 ANGNISVTYT
-1420 PKDAYD
+1420 PKTAYD
-1426 SPYEFVSSITQVNI
+1426 SPYEFVASITQVNI

-1459 EPVVKVNGYTLYS
+1459 EPVVKVNGYTLHS

-1523 DSATYTGKDIKPNT
+1523 DSATYTGKDIEPNA

-1597 IQNCAYYGKTV
+1597 IQDCAYYGKAV
-1608 IPEMVLENNGTAL
+1608 VPEMVLENNCTAL
-1621 VKDKDYI
+1621 VKDKDYT

-1647 GIYSGT
+1647 GNYSGT

-1716 KYIVNLI
+1716 KYVVNLI

>member
-1 MNNKQLFSKFLAI
+1 MNNKRLFSRFLAV
-14 TLVITLIFS
+14 TLAITLIFS

-71 TEDNNG
+71 AEDNNG

-116 TGTTEVS
+116 TGTTEVT
-123 NDETEKNVTLDTN
+123 NGETEKNVILDTN

-166 TKNMQEFLSKTTDD
+166 TKDMQEFLSKTTDD

-209 SGKTNK
+209 SGETNK

-258 ASIAI
+258 ASITI

-289 AKKSDFTYDKSNLS
+289 AKKSDFTYDESTVGEGVSILS
-303 ENLKVENPTNGSR
+303 EQKSR
-316 KSRAFN
+316 KSRA
-322 IDASASFSTSFSI
+322 IDISGSASWSVPFSVSYVDNGVNVKGSLTYGSSVYVKVYLSI
-335 EYAPNSTVSV
+335 QYQYLELKVDQTLKLDLSVSTNLFES
-345 TGSFNFGVSVSAK
+345 SIDLFEFGVSPIAG
-358 VYVSMAYQY
+358 VYVT
-367 VELISN
+367 VTP
-373 ESLGMEISVSATA
+373 SLVIEGSINCSISAT
-386 FSHSFSLGE
+386 
-395 YGASP
+395 
-400 VPGLYI
+400 I
-406 SIEPEIVFEGEIE
+406 K
-419 LTISTTLETQF
+419 TTN
-430 GFSVSSS
+430 GFSVSNTD
-437 EGFKNLC
+437 GYKDLTTN
-444 NSPKINTELKVS
+444 PKLETKLDFSGSVFIGAKATLKIR
-456 GKLFVGLQV
+456 
-465 TAKVKVLGA
+465 VLGSLV
-474 IAEGG
+474 EGG
-479 ISGKI
+479 FTLKNGVDISGKFDDTKDSSSKKHNCSACIKGDIYKKI
-484 GPELSAEFADTN
+484 GGS
-496 DTESFKHSCNTCLKG
+496 
-511 EINCKVSLS
+511 I
-520 VYAKFLNLDKFKFQ
+520 YIKFLNSKNLKFEL
-534 RSLTNTWKLDD
+534 SLNVKTKISDF
-545 IYYSF
+545 YYSLDHQTF
-550 DYNTFGFSTCPHIAY
+550 DFTTCPY
-565 RVSVIIREANGNL
+565 VSYKVNIIVKNSNGSF
-578 VNGAI
+578 VSGAS
-583 VNGTN
+583 VNGTA
-588 KTNSDGKV
+588 TTDSDGKV

-614 TESTTVTVNNAE
+614 TESTTTTVNNAE
-626 TTAEIVLGTS
+626 TTAEIVIGTS

-659 SAAVTKDGDLYMWG
+659 TAAVTKDGDLYMWG
-673 SNGAGQLGVYSN
+673 RNYYGQLGVYSN
-685 ANSKIPIKVNNS
+685 ADSKIPIKVNNS
-697 SSTLPEKSVKYV
+697 SSTLPEKSVKYI
-709 ALGGNHSAAITKDGS
+709 ALGYYHSAAITKDGS
-724 LYIWG
+724 LYMWG
-729 WNNYG
+729 YNRSG
-734 QLGDGTTTE
+734 QLGDGTTTD
-743 RYTPIKIMDNVASVS
+743 RYTPVKIMDNVASVS
-758 LGDYHSAAV
+758 LGGSHSAAV
-767 TKDGSLYMWGNN
+767 TKDGSLYMWGDNGN
-779 SSGQLGDGTT
+779 GRLGDGTT
-789 TSRYTPVKIMN
+789 TDRYTPVKIMD

-822 MWGWNHYGQLG
+822 MWGYNYYGQLG
-833 DGTTTSYRYTP
+833 DGTTTDRYTP
-844 VKIMDNVASVSLGGI
+844 VKIMDNVASVSLGGN
-859 HSAAITKDGS
+859 HSAAITKDS
-869 LYKWGG
+869 NLYMWGG
-875 GDKTRP
+875 NGSGQLGDGTTDNKARP

-899 VISKDGGLYTWGSNN
+899 VISKDGGLYTWGYNY
-914 YGQLGNGTTINS
+914 YGQLGNGTTTDS
-926 SNPIKIMNDVV
+926 SNPIKIMNDAID
-937 NCAGGGNHTIALKK
+937 CAGGDNHTIVLKK
-951 DGTVYTWGYN
+951 DGTVYTWGDNYH
-961 NCGQLGDGTTTD
+961 GQLGDD
-973 RTSPGAIQIYDH
+973 
-985 TNVLTSSGVKH
+985 
-996 GIIPDN
+996 
-1002 GNYSFGSTGEIV
+1002 
-1014 QVAAGGTH
+1014 
-1022 SAAVTKDGDLYMWGS
+1022 
-1037 NGAGQLGVYSNA
+1037 
-1049 NSKIPIKVNNS
+1049 
-1060 SSTLPE
+1060 
-1066 KSVKYV
+1066 
-1072 ALGGNHSAAITK
+1072 
-1084 DGSLYIWGWN
+1084 
-1094 NYGQL
+1094 
-1099 GDGTTTER
+1099 
-1107 YTPIKIMDNVAS
+1107 
-1119 VSLGDYHSAAVT
+1119 
-1131 KDGSLYMWGNNSSGQ
+1131 
-1146 LGDGTTTSR
+1146 
-1155 YTPVKIMNNVASV
+1155 
-1168 SLGSSHSAAITKD
+1168 
-1181 GSLYMWGWNHY
+1181 
-1192 GQLGDGTTTSYRYTP
+1192 
-1207 VKIMDNVASV
+1207 
-1217 SLGGIHSAAITKD
+1217 
-1230 GSLYKWGGGDKTRPH
+1230 
-1245 RVASNVQSVKLG
+1245 
-1257 YSHTTV
+1257 
-1263 ISKDGGLYTW
+1263 
-1273 GSNNYGQL
+1273 
-1281 GNGTTINSSN
+1281 
-1291 PIKIMNDVVNCA
+1291 
-1303 GGGNHTIALKKD
+1303 
-1315 GTVYTWGY
+1315 
-1323 NNCGQLGDGTTTD
+1323 TTTD

-1351 LKSAKKSSE
+1351 LKSTKKSSE

-1420 PKDAYD
+1420 PKTAYD

-1440 SNADVSAEDFTYN
+1440 SNADVSTEDFTYN

-1459 EPVVKVNGYTLYS
+1459 KPVVKVNGYTLYS

-1509 IKTADVNNCDVLIP
+1509 IKTADVNNCDVLIL
-1523 DSATYTGKDIKPNT
+1523 DSATYTGKDIEPNA

-1546 EKDVDYTVEYQ
+1546 KKDVDYTVEYQ

-1573 NCSGR
+1573 NCNGR
-1578 KVCWFDIT
+1578 KICWFDIT

-1597 IQNCAYYGKTV
+1597 IQDCTYYGKAV
-1608 IPEMVLENNGTAL
+1608 VPEMALENNGTAL
-1621 VKDKDYI
+1621 VKDKDYT

-1647 GIYSGT
+1647 GNYSGT

-1716 KYIVNLI
+1716 KYVVKLI

>member
-1 MNNKQLFSKFLAI
+1 MNNKRLFSRFLAV
-14 TLVITLIFS
+14 TLAITLIFS

-71 TEDNNG
+71 AEDNNG

-116 TGTTEVS
+116 TGTTEVT
-123 NDETEKNVTLDTN
+123 NGETEKNVILDTN

-166 TKNMQEFLSKTTDD
+166 TKDMQEFLSKTTDD

-209 SGKTNK
+209 SGETNK

-258 ASIAI
+258 ASITI

-289 AKKSDFTYDKSNLS
+289 AKKSDFTYDESTVGEGVSILS
-303 ENLKVENPTNGSR
+303 EQKSR
-316 KSRAFN
+316 KSRA
-322 IDASASFSTSFSI
+322 IDISGSASWSVPFSVSYVDNGVNVKGSLTYGSSVYVKVYLSI
-335 EYAPNSTVSV
+335 QYQYLELKVDQTLKLDLSVSTNLFES
-345 TGSFNFGVSVSAK
+345 SIDLFEFGVSPIAG
-358 VYVSMAYQY
+358 VYVT
-367 VELISN
+367 VTP
-373 ESLGMEISVSATA
+373 SLVIEGSINCSISAT
-386 FSHSFSLGE
+386 
-395 YGASP
+395 
-400 VPGLYI
+400 I
-406 SIEPEIVFEGEIE
+406 K
-419 LTISTTLETQF
+419 TTN
-430 GFSVSSS
+430 GFSVSNTD
-437 EGFKNLC
+437 GYKDLTTN
-444 NSPKINTELKVS
+444 PKLETKLDFSGSVFIGAKATLKIR
-456 GKLFVGLQV
+456 
-465 TAKVKVLGA
+465 VLGSLV
-474 IAEGG
+474 EGG
-479 ISGKI
+479 FTLKNGVDISGKFDDTKDSSSKKHNCSACIKGDIYKKI
-484 GPELSAEFADTN
+484 GGS
-496 DTESFKHSCNTCLKG
+496 
-511 EINCKVSLS
+511 I
-520 VYAKFLNLDKFKFQ
+520 YIKFLNSKNLKFEL
-534 RSLTNTWKLDD
+534 SLNVKTKISDF
-545 IYYSF
+545 YYSLDHQTF
-550 DYNTFGFSTCPHIAY
+550 DFTTCPY
-565 RVSVIIREANGNL
+565 VSYKVNIIVKNSNGSF
-578 VNGAI
+578 VSGAS
-583 VNGTN
+583 VNGTA
-588 KTNSDGKV
+588 TTDSDGKV

-614 TESTTVTVNNAE
+614 TESTTTTVNNAE
-626 TTAEIVLGTS
+626 TTAEIVIGTS

-659 SAAVTKDGDLYMWG
+659 TAAVTKDGDLYMWG
-673 SNGAGQLGVYSN
+673 RNYYGQLGVYSN
-685 ANSKIPIKVNNS
+685 ADSKIPIKVNNS
-697 SSTLPEKSVKYV
+697 SSTLPEKSVKYI
-709 ALGGNHSAAITKDGS
+709 ALGYYHSAAITKDGS
-724 LYIWG
+724 LYMWG
-729 WNNYG
+729 YNRSG
-734 QLGDGTTTE
+734 QLGDGTTTD
-743 RYTPIKIMDNVASVS
+743 RYTPVKIMDNVASVS
-758 LGDYHSAAV
+758 LGGSHSAAV
-767 TKDGSLYMWGNN
+767 TKDGSLYMWGDNGN
-779 SSGQLGDGTT
+779 GRLGDGTT
-789 TSRYTPVKIMN
+789 TDRYTPVKIMD

-822 MWGWNHYGQLG
+822 MWGYNYYGQLG
-833 DGTTTSYRYTP
+833 DGTTTDRYTP
-844 VKIMDNVASVSLGGI
+844 VKIMDNVASVSLGGN
-859 HSAAITKDGS
+859 HSAAITKDS
-869 LYKWGG
+869 NLYMWGG
-875 GDKTRP
+875 NGSGQLGDGTTDNKARP

-899 VISKDGGLYTWGSNN
+899 VISKDGGLYTWGYNY
-914 YGQLGNGTTINS
+914 YGQLGNGTTTDS
-926 SNPIKIMNDVV
+926 SNPIKIMNDAID
-937 NCAGGGNHTIALKK
+937 CAGGDDHTIVLKK

-961 NCGQLGDGTTTD
+961 DCGQLGDSTTT
-973 RTSPGAIQIYDH
+973 
-985 TNVLTSSGVKH
+985 N
-996 GIIPDN
+996 
-1002 GNYSFGSTGEIV
+1002 
-1014 QVAAGGTH
+1014 
-1022 SAAVTKDGDLYMWGS
+1022 
-1037 NGAGQLGVYSNA
+1037 
-1049 NSKIPIKVNNS
+1049 
-1060 SSTLPE
+1060 
-1066 KSVKYV
+1066 
-1072 ALGGNHSAAITK
+1072 
-1084 DGSLYIWGWN
+1084 
-1094 NYGQL
+1094 
-1099 GDGTTTER
+1099 
-1107 YTPIKIMDNVAS
+1107 
-1119 VSLGDYHSAAVT
+1119 
-1131 KDGSLYMWGNNSSGQ
+1131 
-1146 LGDGTTTSR
+1146 
-1155 YTPVKIMNNVASV
+1155 
-1168 SLGSSHSAAITKD
+1168 
-1181 GSLYMWGWNHY
+1181 
-1192 GQLGDGTTTSYRYTP
+1192 
-1207 VKIMDNVASV
+1207 
-1217 SLGGIHSAAITKD
+1217 
-1230 GSLYKWGGGDKTRPH
+1230 
-1245 RVASNVQSVKLG
+1245 
-1257 YSHTTV
+1257 
-1263 ISKDGGLYTW
+1263 
-1273 GSNNYGQL
+1273 
-1281 GNGTTINSSN
+1281 
-1291 PIKIMNDVVNCA
+1291 
-1303 GGGNHTIALKKD
+1303 
-1315 GTVYTWGY
+1315 
-1323 NNCGQLGDGTTTD
+1323 

-1351 LKSAKKSSE
+1351 LKSTKKSSE

-1420 PKDAYD
+1420 PKTAYD

-1459 EPVVKVNGYTLYS
+1459 KPVVKVNGYTLYS

-1509 IKTADVNNCDVLIP
+1509 IKTADVNNCDVLIL
-1523 DSATYTGKDIKPNT
+1523 DSATYTGKDIEPNA

-1546 EKDVDYTVEYQ
+1546 KKDVDYTVEYQ

-1573 NCSGR
+1573 NCNGR
-1578 KVCWFDIT
+1578 KICWFDIT

-1597 IQNCAYYGKTV
+1597 IQDCTYYGKAV
-1608 IPEMVLENNGTAL
+1608 VPEMALENNGTAL
-1621 VKDKDYI
+1621 VKDKDYT

-1647 GIYSGT
+1647 GNYSGT

-1716 KYIVNLI
+1716 KYVVKLI

>member
-1 MNNKQLFSKFLAI
+1 MNNKRLFSRFLAV
-14 TLVITLIFS
+14 TLAITLIFS

-71 TEDNNG
+71 AEDNNG

-116 TGTTEVS
+116 TGTTEVT
-123 NDETEKNVTLDTN
+123 NGETEKNVILDTN

-166 TKNMQEFLSKTTDD
+166 TKDMQEFLSKTTDD

-209 SGKTNK
+209 SGETNK

-258 ASIAI
+258 ASITI

-289 AKKSDFTYDKSNLS
+289 AKKSDFTYDESTVGEGVSILS
-303 ENLKVENPTNGSR
+303 EQKSR
-316 KSRAFN
+316 KSRA
-322 IDASASFSTSFSI
+322 IDISGSASWSVPFSVSYVDNGVNVKGSLTYGSSVYVKVYLSI
-335 EYAPNSTVSV
+335 QYQYLELKVDQTLKLDLSVSTNLFES
-345 TGSFNFGVSVSAK
+345 SIDLFEFGVSPIAG
-358 VYVSMAYQY
+358 VYVT
-367 VELISN
+367 VTP
-373 ESLGMEISVSATA
+373 SLVIEGSINCSISAT
-386 FSHSFSLGE
+386 
-395 YGASP
+395 
-400 VPGLYI
+400 I
-406 SIEPEIVFEGEIE
+406 K
-419 LTISTTLETQF
+419 TTN
-430 GFSVSSS
+430 GFSVSNTD
-437 EGFKNLC
+437 GYKDLTTN
-444 NSPKINTELKVS
+444 PKLETKLDFSGSVFIGAKATLKIR
-456 GKLFVGLQV
+456 
-465 TAKVKVLGA
+465 VLGSLV
-474 IAEGG
+474 EGG
-479 ISGKI
+479 FTLKNGVDISGKFDDTKDSSSKKHNCSACIKGDIYKKI
-484 GPELSAEFADTN
+484 GGS
-496 DTESFKHSCNTCLKG
+496 
-511 EINCKVSLS
+511 I
-520 VYAKFLNLDKFKFQ
+520 YIKFLNSKNLKFEL
-534 RSLTNTWKLDD
+534 SLNVKTKISDF
-545 IYYSF
+545 YYSLDHQTF
-550 DYNTFGFSTCPHIAY
+550 DFTTCPY
-565 RVSVIIREANGNL
+565 VSYKVNIIVKNSNGSF
-578 VNGAI
+578 VSGAS
-583 VNGTN
+583 VNGTA
-588 KTNSDGKV
+588 TTDSDGKV

-614 TESTTVTVNNAE
+614 TESTTTTVNNAE
-626 TTAEIVLGTS
+626 TTAEIVIGTS

-659 SAAVTKDGDLYMWG
+659 TAAVTKDGDLYMWG
-673 SNGAGQLGVYSN
+673 RNYYGQLGVYSN
-685 ANSKIPIKVNNS
+685 ADSKIPIKVNNS
-697 SSTLPEKSVKYV
+697 SSTLPEKSVKYI
-709 ALGGNHSAAITKDGS
+709 ALGYYHSAAITKDGS
-724 LYIWG
+724 LYMWG
-729 WNNYG
+729 YNRSG
-734 QLGDGTTTE
+734 QLGDGTTTD
-743 RYTPIKIMDNVASVS
+743 RYTPVKIMDNVASVS
-758 LGDYHSAAV
+758 LGGSHSAAV
-767 TKDGSLYMWGNN
+767 TKDGSLYMWGDNGN
-779 SSGQLGDGTT
+779 GRLGDGTT
-789 TSRYTPVKIMN
+789 TDRYTPVKIMD

-809 SHSAAITKDGSLY
+809 SHSAAITKDGRLY
-822 MWGWNHYGQLG
+822 MWGYNYYGQLG
-833 DGTTTSYRYTP
+833 DGTTTDRYTP
-844 VKIMDNVASVSLGGI
+844 VKIMDNVASVSLGGN
-859 HSAAITKDGS
+859 HSAAITKDS
-869 LYKWGG
+869 NLYMWGG
-875 GDKTRP
+875 NGSGQLGDGTTDNKARP

-899 VISKDGGLYTWGSNN
+899 VISKDGGLYTWGYNY
-914 YGQLGNGTTINS
+914 YGQLGNGTTTDS
-926 SNPIKIMNDVV
+926 SNPIKIMNDAID
-937 NCAGGGNHTIALKK
+937 CAGGDNHTIVLKK
-951 DGTVYTWGYN
+951 DGTVYTWGDNYH
-961 NCGQLGDGTTTD
+961 GQLGDD
-973 RTSPGAIQIYDH
+973 
-985 TNVLTSSGVKH
+985 
-996 GIIPDN
+996 
-1002 GNYSFGSTGEIV
+1002 
-1014 QVAAGGTH
+1014 
-1022 SAAVTKDGDLYMWGS
+1022 
-1037 NGAGQLGVYSNA
+1037 
-1049 NSKIPIKVNNS
+1049 
-1060 SSTLPE
+1060 
-1066 KSVKYV
+1066 
-1072 ALGGNHSAAITK
+1072 
-1084 DGSLYIWGWN
+1084 
-1094 NYGQL
+1094 
-1099 GDGTTTER
+1099 
-1107 YTPIKIMDNVAS
+1107 
-1119 VSLGDYHSAAVT
+1119 
-1131 KDGSLYMWGNNSSGQ
+1131 
-1146 LGDGTTTSR
+1146 
-1155 YTPVKIMNNVASV
+1155 
-1168 SLGSSHSAAITKD
+1168 
-1181 GSLYMWGWNHY
+1181 
-1192 GQLGDGTTTSYRYTP
+1192 
-1207 VKIMDNVASV
+1207 
-1217 SLGGIHSAAITKD
+1217 
-1230 GSLYKWGGGDKTRPH
+1230 
-1245 RVASNVQSVKLG
+1245 
-1257 YSHTTV
+1257 
-1263 ISKDGGLYTW
+1263 
-1273 GSNNYGQL
+1273 
-1281 GNGTTINSSN
+1281 
-1291 PIKIMNDVVNCA
+1291 
-1303 GGGNHTIALKKD
+1303 
-1315 GTVYTWGY
+1315 
-1323 NNCGQLGDGTTTD
+1323 TTTD

-1351 LKSAKKSSE
+1351 LKSTKKSSE

-1420 PKDAYD
+1420 PKTAYD

-1459 EPVVKVNGYTLYS
+1459 KPVVKVNGYTLYS

-1509 IKTADVNNCDVLIP
+1509 IKTADVNNCDVLIL
-1523 DSATYTGKDIKPNT
+1523 DSATYTGKDIEPNA

-1546 EKDVDYTVEYQ
+1546 KKDVDYTVEYQ

-1573 NCSGR
+1573 NCNGR
-1578 KVCWFDIT
+1578 KICWFDIT

-1597 IQNCAYYGKTV
+1597 IQDCTYYGKAV
-1608 IPEMVLENNGTAL
+1608 VPEMALENNGTAL
-1621 VKDKDYI
+1621 VKDKDYT

-1647 GIYSGT
+1647 GNYSGT

-1716 KYIVNLI
+1716 KYVVKLI

>member
-1 MNNKQLFSKFLAI
+1 MNNKRLFSRFLAV
-14 TLVITLIFS
+14 TLAITLIFS

-71 TEDNNG
+71 AEDNNG

-116 TGTTEVS
+116 TGTTEVT
-123 NDETEKNVTLDTN
+123 NGETEKNVILDTN

-166 TKNMQEFLSKTTDD
+166 TKDMQEFLSKTTDD

-209 SGKTNK
+209 SGETNK

-258 ASIAI
+258 ASITI

-289 AKKSDFTYDKSNLS
+289 AKKSDFTYDESTVGEGVSILS
-303 ENLKVENPTNGSR
+303 EQKSR
-316 KSRAFN
+316 KSRA
-322 IDASASFSTSFSI
+322 IDISGSASWSVPFSVSYVDNGVNVKGSLTYGSSVYVKVYLSI
-335 EYAPNSTVSV
+335 QYQYLELKVDQTLKLDLSVSTNLFES
-345 TGSFNFGVSVSAK
+345 SIDLFEFGVSPIAG
-358 VYVSMAYQY
+358 VYVT
-367 VELISN
+367 VTP
-373 ESLGMEISVSATA
+373 SLVIEGSINCSISAT
-386 FSHSFSLGE
+386 
-395 YGASP
+395 
-400 VPGLYI
+400 I
-406 SIEPEIVFEGEIE
+406 K
-419 LTISTTLETQF
+419 TTN
-430 GFSVSSS
+430 GFSVSNTD
-437 EGFKNLC
+437 GYKDLTTN
-444 NSPKINTELKVS
+444 PKLETKLDFSGSVFIGAKATLKIR
-456 GKLFVGLQV
+456 
-465 TAKVKVLGA
+465 VLGSLV
-474 IAEGG
+474 EGG
-479 ISGKI
+479 FTLKNGVDISGKFDDTKDSSSKKHNCSACIKGDIYKKI
-484 GPELSAEFADTN
+484 GGS
-496 DTESFKHSCNTCLKG
+496 
-511 EINCKVSLS
+511 I
-520 VYAKFLNLDKFKFQ
+520 YIKFLNSKNLKFEL
-534 RSLTNTWKLDD
+534 SLNVKTKISDF
-545 IYYSF
+545 YYSLDHQTF
-550 DYNTFGFSTCPHIAY
+550 DFTTCPY
-565 RVSVIIREANGNL
+565 VSYKVNIIVKNSNGSF
-578 VNGAI
+578 VSGAS
-583 VNGTN
+583 VNGTA
-588 KTNSDGKV
+588 TTDSDGKV

-614 TESTTVTVNNAE
+614 TESTTTTVNNAE
-626 TTAEIVLGTS
+626 TTAEIVIGTS

-659 SAAVTKDGDLYMWG
+659 TAAVTKDGDLYMWG
-673 SNGAGQLGVYSN
+673 RNYYGQLGVYSN
-685 ANSKIPIKVNNS
+685 ADSKIPIKVNNS
-697 SSTLPEKSVKYV
+697 SSTLPEKSVKYI
-709 ALGGNHSAAITKDGS
+709 ALGYYHSAAITKDGS
-724 LYIWG
+724 LYMWG
-729 WNNYG
+729 YNRSG
-734 QLGDGTTTE
+734 QLGDGTTTD
-743 RYTPIKIMDNVASVS
+743 RYTPVKIMDNVASVS
-758 LGDYHSAAV
+758 LGGSHSAAV
-767 TKDGSLYMWGNN
+767 TKDGSLYMWGDNGN
-779 SSGQLGDGTT
+779 GRLGDGTT
-789 TSRYTPVKIMN
+789 TDRYTPVKIMD

-822 MWGWNHYGQLG
+822 MWGYNYYGQLG
-833 DGTTTSYRYTP
+833 DGTTTDRYTP
-844 VKIMDNVASVSLGGI
+844 VKIMDNVASVSLGGN
-859 HSAAITKDGS
+859 HSAAITKDS
-869 LYKWGG
+869 NLYMWGG
-875 GDKTRP
+875 NGSGQLGDGTTDNKARP

-899 VISKDGGLYTWGSNN
+899 VISKDGGLYTWGYNY
-914 YGQLGNGTTINS
+914 YGQLGNGTTTDS
-926 SNPIKIMNDVV
+926 SNPIKIMNDAID
-937 NCAGGGNHTIALKK
+937 CAGGDNHTIVLKK
-951 DGTVYTWGYN
+951 DGTVYTWGDNYH
-961 NCGQLGDGTTTD
+961 GQLGDD
-973 RTSPGAIQIYDH
+973 
-985 TNVLTSSGVKH
+985 
-996 GIIPDN
+996 
-1002 GNYSFGSTGEIV
+1002 
-1014 QVAAGGTH
+1014 
-1022 SAAVTKDGDLYMWGS
+1022 
-1037 NGAGQLGVYSNA
+1037 
-1049 NSKIPIKVNNS
+1049 
-1060 SSTLPE
+1060 
-1066 KSVKYV
+1066 
-1072 ALGGNHSAAITK
+1072 
-1084 DGSLYIWGWN
+1084 
-1094 NYGQL
+1094 
-1099 GDGTTTER
+1099 
-1107 YTPIKIMDNVAS
+1107 
-1119 VSLGDYHSAAVT
+1119 
-1131 KDGSLYMWGNNSSGQ
+1131 
-1146 LGDGTTTSR
+1146 
-1155 YTPVKIMNNVASV
+1155 
-1168 SLGSSHSAAITKD
+1168 
-1181 GSLYMWGWNHY
+1181 
-1192 GQLGDGTTTSYRYTP
+1192 
-1207 VKIMDNVASV
+1207 
-1217 SLGGIHSAAITKD
+1217 
-1230 GSLYKWGGGDKTRPH
+1230 
-1245 RVASNVQSVKLG
+1245 
-1257 YSHTTV
+1257 
-1263 ISKDGGLYTW
+1263 
-1273 GSNNYGQL
+1273 
-1281 GNGTTINSSN
+1281 
-1291 PIKIMNDVVNCA
+1291 
-1303 GGGNHTIALKKD
+1303 
-1315 GTVYTWGY
+1315 
-1323 NNCGQLGDGTTTD
+1323 TTTD

-1351 LKSAKKSSE
+1351 LKSTKKSSE

-1420 PKDAYD
+1420 PKTAYD

-1459 EPVVKVNGYTLYS
+1459 KPVVKVNGYTLYS

-1509 IKTADVNNCDVLIP
+1509 IKTADVNNCDVLIL
-1523 DSATYTGKDIKPNT
+1523 DSATYTGKDIEPNA

-1546 EKDVDYTVEYQ
+1546 KKDVDYTVEYQ

-1573 NCSGR
+1573 NCNGR
-1578 KVCWFDIT
+1578 KICWFDIT

-1597 IQNCAYYGKTV
+1597 IQDCTYYGKAV
-1608 IPEMVLENNGTAL
+1608 VPEMALENNGTAL
-1621 VKDKDYI
+1621 VKDKDYT

-1647 GIYSGT
+1647 GNYSGT

-1716 KYIVNLI
+1716 KYVVKLI
-1723 DSFVR
+1723 DSCVR

>member
-37 SNSQNANVQD
+37 SNSQNANIQD

-91 VSFETITDA
+91 VSFETVTDA

-116 TGTTEVS
+116 TGTTEVT
-123 NDETEKNVTLDTN
+123 NGETEKNVILDTN

-209 SGKTNK
+209 SGETNK

-289 AKKSDFTYDKSNLS
+289 AKKSDFTYDESTVGEGVSILS
-303 ENLKVENPTNGSR
+303 EQKSR
-316 KSRAFN
+316 KSRA
-322 IDASASFSTSFSI
+322 IDISGSASWSVPFSVSYVDNGVNVKGSLTYGSSVYVKVYLSI
-335 EYAPNSTVSV
+335 QYQYLELKVDQTLKLDLSVSTNLFES
-345 TGSFNFGVSVSAK
+345 SIDLFEFGVSPIAG
-358 VYVSMAYQY
+358 VYVTVTPALVIEGS
-367 VELISN
+367 INCS
-373 ESLGMEISVSATA
+373 ISATMK
-386 FSHSFSLGE
+386 
-395 YGASP
+395 
-400 VPGLYI
+400 
-406 SIEPEIVFEGEIE
+406 
-419 LTISTTLETQF
+419 TTN
-430 GFSVSSS
+430 GFSVS
-437 EGFKNLC
+437 
-444 NSPKINTELKVS
+444 NTEGYKDLTTNPKLETKLDFSGSVFIGAKATLKIR
-456 GKLFVGLQV
+456 
-465 TAKVKVLGA
+465 VLGSLV
-474 IAEGG
+474 EGG
-479 ISGKI
+479 FTLKNGVDISGKFDDTKDSSSKKHNCSACIKGDIYKKI
-484 GPELSAEFADTN
+484 GGS
-496 DTESFKHSCNTCLKG
+496 
-511 EINCKVSLS
+511 I
-520 VYAKFLNLDKFKFQ
+520 YIKFLNSKNLKFEL
-534 RSLTNTWKLDD
+534 SLNVKTKISDF
-545 IYYSF
+545 YYSLDHQTF
-550 DYNTFGFSTCPHIAY
+550 DFTTCPY
-565 RVSVIIREANGNL
+565 VSYKVNIIVKNSNGSF
-578 VNGAI
+578 VSGAS
-583 VNGTN
+583 VNGTA
-588 KTNSDGKV
+588 TTDSDGKV

-614 TESTTVTVNNAE
+614 TESTTTTVNNAE
-626 TTAEIVLGTS
+626 TTAEIVIGTS

-659 SAAVTKDGDLYMWG
+659 TAAVTKDGDLYMWG
-673 SNGAGQLGVYSN
+673 RNYYGQLGVYSN
-685 ANSKIPIKVNNS
+685 ADSKIPIKVNNS
-697 SSTLPEKSVKYV
+697 SSTLPEKSVKYI
-709 ALGGNHSAAITKDGS
+709 ALGYYHSAAITKDGS
-724 LYIWG
+724 LYMWG
-729 WNNYG
+729 YNRSG
-734 QLGDGTTTE
+734 QLGDGTTTD
-743 RYTPIKIMDNVASVS
+743 RYTPVKIMDNVASVS
-758 LGDYHSAAV
+758 LGGSHSAAV
-767 TKDGSLYMWGNN
+767 TKDGSLYMWGDNGN
-779 SSGQLGDGTT
+779 GRLGDGTT
-789 TSRYTPVKIMN
+789 TDRYTPVKIMD

-822 MWGWNHYGQLG
+822 MWGYNYYGQLG
-833 DGTTTSYRYTP
+833 DGTTTDRYTP
-844 VKIMDNVASVSLGGI
+844 VKIMDNVASVSLGGN
-859 HSAAITKDGS
+859 HSAAITKDS
-869 LYKWGG
+869 NLYMWGG
-875 GDKTRP
+875 NGSGQLGDGTTDNKTRP

-893 GYSHTT
+893 GYIYTT
-899 VISKDGGLYTWGSNN
+899 VISKDGGLYTWGYNY
-914 YGQLGNGTTINS
+914 YGQLGNGTTTNS
-926 SNPIKIMNDVV
+926 SNPIKIMNDAID
-937 NCAGGGNHTIALKK
+937 CAGGDDHTIVLKK

-961 NCGQLGDGTTTD
+961 D
-973 RTSPGAIQIYDH
+973 
-985 TNVLTSSGVKH
+985 
-996 GIIPDN
+996 
-1002 GNYSFGSTGEIV
+1002 
-1014 QVAAGGTH
+1014 
-1022 SAAVTKDGDLYMWGS
+1022 
-1037 NGAGQLGVYSNA
+1037 
-1049 NSKIPIKVNNS
+1049 
-1060 SSTLPE
+1060 
-1066 KSVKYV
+1066 
-1072 ALGGNHSAAITK
+1072 
-1084 DGSLYIWGWN
+1084 
-1094 NYGQL
+1094 
-1099 GDGTTTER
+1099 
-1107 YTPIKIMDNVAS
+1107 
-1119 VSLGDYHSAAVT
+1119 
-1131 KDGSLYMWGNNSSGQ
+1131 
-1146 LGDGTTTSR
+1146 
-1155 YTPVKIMNNVASV
+1155 
-1168 SLGSSHSAAITKD
+1168 
-1181 GSLYMWGWNHY
+1181 
-1192 GQLGDGTTTSYRYTP
+1192 
-1207 VKIMDNVASV
+1207 
-1217 SLGGIHSAAITKD
+1217 
-1230 GSLYKWGGGDKTRPH
+1230 
-1245 RVASNVQSVKLG
+1245 
-1257 YSHTTV
+1257 
-1263 ISKDGGLYTW
+1263 
-1273 GSNNYGQL
+1273 
-1281 GNGTTINSSN
+1281 
-1291 PIKIMNDVVNCA
+1291 
-1303 GGGNHTIALKKD
+1303 
-1315 GTVYTWGY
+1315 
-1323 NNCGQLGDGTTTD
+1323 CGQLGDGTTTD

-1360 SVSASSGQ
+1360 LVSASSGQ

-1410 SNGNISVTYT
+1410 ANGNISVTYT
-1420 PKDAYD
+1420 PKTAYD
-1426 SPYEFVSSITQVNI
+1426 SPYEFVASITQVNI

-1509 IKTADVNNCDVLIP
+1509 IKTADMNNCDVLIP
-1523 DSATYTGKDIKPNT
+1523 DSATYTGKDIEPNA

-1573 NCSGR
+1573 NCSSR

-1597 IQNCAYYGKTV
+1597 IQNCAYYGKAV
-1608 IPEMVLENNGTAL
+1608 VPEMVLENNGTSL
-1621 VKDKDYI
+1621 VKDKDYT

-1647 GIYSGT
+1647 GNYSGT

-1716 KYIVNLI
+1716 KYLVNLI
-1723 DSFVR
+1723 DSFIR

>member
-1 MNNKQLFSKFLAI
+1 MNNKRLFSRFLAV
-14 TLVITLIFS
+14 TLAITLIFS

-71 TEDNNG
+71 AEDNNG

-116 TGTTEVS
+116 TGTTEVT
-123 NDETEKNVTLDTN
+123 NGETEKNVILDTN

-166 TKNMQEFLSKTTDD
+166 TKDMQEFLSKTTDD

-209 SGKTNK
+209 SGETNK

-258 ASIAI
+258 ASITI

-289 AKKSDFTYDKSNLS
+289 AKKSDFTYDESTVGEGVSILS
-303 ENLKVENPTNGSR
+303 EQKSR
-316 KSRAFN
+316 KSRA
-322 IDASASFSTSFSI
+322 IDISGSASWSVPFSVSYVDNGVNVKGSLTYGSSVYVKVYLSI
-335 EYAPNSTVSV
+335 QYQYLELKVDQTLKLDLSVSTNLFES
-345 TGSFNFGVSVSAK
+345 SIDLFEFGVSPIAG
-358 VYVSMAYQY
+358 VYVT
-367 VELISN
+367 VTP
-373 ESLGMEISVSATA
+373 SLVIEGSINCSISAT
-386 FSHSFSLGE
+386 
-395 YGASP
+395 
-400 VPGLYI
+400 I
-406 SIEPEIVFEGEIE
+406 K
-419 LTISTTLETQF
+419 TTN
-430 GFSVSSS
+430 GFSVSNTD
-437 EGFKNLC
+437 GYKDLTTN
-444 NSPKINTELKVS
+444 PKLETKLDFSGSVFIGAKATLKIR
-456 GKLFVGLQV
+456 
-465 TAKVKVLGA
+465 VLGSLV
-474 IAEGG
+474 EGG
-479 ISGKI
+479 FTLKNGVDISGKFDDTKDSSSKKHNCSACIKGDIYKKI
-484 GPELSAEFADTN
+484 GGS
-496 DTESFKHSCNTCLKG
+496 
-511 EINCKVSLS
+511 I
-520 VYAKFLNLDKFKFQ
+520 YIKFLNSKNLKFEL
-534 RSLTNTWKLDD
+534 SLNVKTKISDF
-545 IYYSF
+545 YYSLDHQTF
-550 DYNTFGFSTCPHIAY
+550 DFTTCPY
-565 RVSVIIREANGNL
+565 VSYKVNIIVKNSNGSF
-578 VNGAI
+578 VSGAS
-583 VNGTN
+583 VNGTA
-588 KTNSDGKV
+588 TTDSDGKV

-614 TESTTVTVNNAE
+614 TESTTTTVNNAE
-626 TTAEIVLGTS
+626 TTAEIVIGTS

-659 SAAVTKDGDLYMWG
+659 TAAVTKDGDLYMWG
-673 SNGAGQLGVYSN
+673 RNYYGQLGVYSN
-685 ANSKIPIKVNNS
+685 ADSKIPIKVNNS
-697 SSTLPEKSVKYV
+697 SSTLPEKSVKYI
-709 ALGGNHSAAITKDGS
+709 ALGYYHSAAITKDGS
-724 LYIWG
+724 LYMWG
-729 WNNYG
+729 YNRSG
-734 QLGDGTTTE
+734 QLGDGTTTD
-743 RYTPIKIMDNVASVS
+743 RYTPVKIMDNVASVS
-758 LGDYHSAAV
+758 LGGSHSAAV
-767 TKDGSLYMWGNN
+767 TKDGSLYMWGDNGN
-779 SSGQLGDGTT
+779 GRLGDGTT
-789 TSRYTPVKIMN
+789 TDRYTPVKIMD

-822 MWGWNHYGQLG
+822 MWGYNYYGQLG
-833 DGTTTSYRYTP
+833 DGTTTDRYTP
-844 VKIMDNVASVSLGGI
+844 VKIMDNVASVSLGGN
-859 HSAAITKDGS
+859 HSAAITKDS
-869 LYKWGG
+869 NLYMWGG
-875 GDKTRP
+875 NGSGQLGDGTTDNKARP

-899 VISKDGGLYTWGSNN
+899 VISKDGGLYTWGYNY
-914 YGQLGNGTTINS
+914 YGQLGNGTTTDS
-926 SNPIKIMNDVV
+926 SNPIKIMNDAID
-937 NCAGGGNHTIALKK
+937 CAGGDNHTIVLKK
-951 DGTVYTWGYN
+951 DGTVYTWGDNYH
-961 NCGQLGDGTTTD
+961 GQLGDD
-973 RTSPGAIQIYDH
+973 
-985 TNVLTSSGVKH
+985 
-996 GIIPDN
+996 
-1002 GNYSFGSTGEIV
+1002 
-1014 QVAAGGTH
+1014 
-1022 SAAVTKDGDLYMWGS
+1022 
-1037 NGAGQLGVYSNA
+1037 
-1049 NSKIPIKVNNS
+1049 
-1060 SSTLPE
+1060 
-1066 KSVKYV
+1066 
-1072 ALGGNHSAAITK
+1072 
-1084 DGSLYIWGWN
+1084 
-1094 NYGQL
+1094 
-1099 GDGTTTER
+1099 
-1107 YTPIKIMDNVAS
+1107 
-1119 VSLGDYHSAAVT
+1119 
-1131 KDGSLYMWGNNSSGQ
+1131 
-1146 LGDGTTTSR
+1146 
-1155 YTPVKIMNNVASV
+1155 
-1168 SLGSSHSAAITKD
+1168 
-1181 GSLYMWGWNHY
+1181 
-1192 GQLGDGTTTSYRYTP
+1192 
-1207 VKIMDNVASV
+1207 
-1217 SLGGIHSAAITKD
+1217 
-1230 GSLYKWGGGDKTRPH
+1230 
-1245 RVASNVQSVKLG
+1245 
-1257 YSHTTV
+1257 
-1263 ISKDGGLYTW
+1263 
-1273 GSNNYGQL
+1273 
-1281 GNGTTINSSN
+1281 
-1291 PIKIMNDVVNCA
+1291 
-1303 GGGNHTIALKKD
+1303 
-1315 GTVYTWGY
+1315 
-1323 NNCGQLGDGTTTD
+1323 TTTD

-1351 LKSAKKSSE
+1351 LKSTKKSSE

-1420 PKDAYD
+1420 PKTAYD

-1459 EPVVKVNGYTLYS
+1459 KPVVKVNGYTLYS

-1509 IKTADVNNCDVLIP
+1509 IKTADVNNCDVLIL
-1523 DSATYTGKDIKPNT
+1523 DSATYTGKDIEPNA

-1546 EKDVDYTVEYQ
+1546 KKDVDYTVEYQ

-1573 NCSGR
+1573 NCNGR
-1578 KVCWFDIT
+1578 KICWFDIT

-1597 IQNCAYYGKTV
+1597 IQDCTYYGKAV
-1608 IPEMVLENNGTAL
+1608 VPEMALENNGTAL
-1621 VKDKDYI
+1621 VKDKDYT

-1647 GIYSGT
+1647 GNYSGT

-1716 KYIVNLI
+1716 KYVVKLI

>member
-91 VSFETITDA
+91 VSFETVTDA

-105 IYNESCDTLIA
+105 IYNESCDTIIA
-116 TGTTEVS
+116 TGTTEVT
-123 NDETEKNVTLDTN
+123 NGETEKNVILDTN

-146 YLIDTT
+146 YLIDTS

-166 TKNMQEFLSKTTDD
+166 TKDMQEFLSKTTDD

-209 SGKTNK
+209 SGETNK

-274 ANLDDVFDYVKIDST
+274 ADLDDVFDYVKIDST
-289 AKKSDFTYDKSNLS
+289 AKKSDFTYDESTVGEGVSILS
-303 ENLKVENPTNGSR
+303 EQKSR
-316 KSRAFN
+316 KSRA
-322 IDASASFSTSFSI
+322 IDISGSASWSVPFSVSYVDNGVNVKGSLTYGSSVYVKVYLSI
-335 EYAPNSTVSV
+335 QYQYLELKVDQTLKLDLSVSTNLFES
-345 TGSFNFGVSVSAK
+345 SIDLFEFGVSPIAG
-358 VYVSMAYQY
+358 VYVT
-367 VELISN
+367 VTP
-373 ESLGMEISVSATA
+373 SLVIEGSINCSISAT
-386 FSHSFSLGE
+386 
-395 YGASP
+395 
-400 VPGLYI
+400 I
-406 SIEPEIVFEGEIE
+406 K
-419 LTISTTLETQF
+419 TTN
-430 GFSVSSS
+430 GFSVSNTD
-437 EGFKNLC
+437 GYKDLTTN
-444 NSPKINTELKVS
+444 PKLETKLDFSGSVFIGAKATLKIR
-456 GKLFVGLQV
+456 
-465 TAKVKVLGA
+465 VLGSLV
-474 IAEGG
+474 EGG
-479 ISGKI
+479 FTLKNGVDISGKFDDTKDSSSKKHNCSACIKGDIYKKI
-484 GPELSAEFADTN
+484 GGS
-496 DTESFKHSCNTCLKG
+496 
-511 EINCKVSLS
+511 I
-520 VYAKFLNLDKFKFQ
+520 YIKFLNSKNLKFEL
-534 RSLTNTWKLDD
+534 SLNVKTKISDF
-545 IYYSF
+545 YYSLDHQTF
-550 DYNTFGFSTCPHIAY
+550 DFTTCPY
-565 RVSVIIREANGNL
+565 VSYKVNIIVKNSNGSF
-578 VNGAI
+578 VSGAS
-583 VNGTN
+583 VNGTA
-588 KTNSDGKV
+588 TTDSDGKV

-614 TESTTVTVNNAE
+614 TESTTTTVNNAE
-626 TTAEIVLGTS
+626 TTAEIVIGTS

-659 SAAVTKDGDLYMWG
+659 TAAVTKDGDLYMWG
-673 SNGAGQLGVYSN
+673 RNYYGQLGVYSN
-685 ANSKIPIKVNNS
+685 ADSKIPIKVNNS
-697 SSTLPEKSVKYV
+697 SSTLPEKSVKYI
-709 ALGGNHSAAITKDGS
+709 ALGYYHSAAITKDGS
-724 LYIWG
+724 LYMWG
-729 WNNYG
+729 YNRSG
-734 QLGDGTTTE
+734 QLGDGTTTD
-743 RYTPIKIMDNVASVS
+743 RYTPVKIMDNVASVS
-758 LGDYHSAAV
+758 LGGSHSAAV
-767 TKDGSLYMWGNN
+767 TKDGSLYMWGDNGN
-779 SSGQLGDGTT
+779 GRLGDGTT
-789 TSRYTPVKIMN
+789 TDRYTPVKIMD

-822 MWGWNHYGQLG
+822 MWGYNYYGQLG
-833 DGTTTSYRYTP
+833 DGTTTDRYTP
-844 VKIMDNVASVSLGGI
+844 VKIMDNVASVSLGGN
-859 HSAAITKDGS
+859 HSAAITKDS
-869 LYKWGG
+869 NLYMWGG
-875 GDKTRP
+875 NGSGQLGDGTTDNKARP

-899 VISKDGGLYTWGSNN
+899 VISKDGGLYTWGYNY
-914 YGQLGNGTTINS
+914 YGQLGNGTTTDS
-926 SNPIKIMNDVV
+926 SNPIKIMNDAID
-937 NCAGGGNHTIALKK
+937 CAGGDNHTIVLKK
-951 DGTVYTWGYN
+951 DGTVYTWGDNYH
-961 NCGQLGDGTTTD
+961 GQLGDD
-973 RTSPGAIQIYDH
+973 
-985 TNVLTSSGVKH
+985 
-996 GIIPDN
+996 
-1002 GNYSFGSTGEIV
+1002 
-1014 QVAAGGTH
+1014 
-1022 SAAVTKDGDLYMWGS
+1022 
-1037 NGAGQLGVYSNA
+1037 
-1049 NSKIPIKVNNS
+1049 
-1060 SSTLPE
+1060 
-1066 KSVKYV
+1066 
-1072 ALGGNHSAAITK
+1072 
-1084 DGSLYIWGWN
+1084 
-1094 NYGQL
+1094 
-1099 GDGTTTER
+1099 
-1107 YTPIKIMDNVAS
+1107 
-1119 VSLGDYHSAAVT
+1119 
-1131 KDGSLYMWGNNSSGQ
+1131 
-1146 LGDGTTTSR
+1146 
-1155 YTPVKIMNNVASV
+1155 
-1168 SLGSSHSAAITKD
+1168 
-1181 GSLYMWGWNHY
+1181 
-1192 GQLGDGTTTSYRYTP
+1192 
-1207 VKIMDNVASV
+1207 
-1217 SLGGIHSAAITKD
+1217 
-1230 GSLYKWGGGDKTRPH
+1230 
-1245 RVASNVQSVKLG
+1245 
-1257 YSHTTV
+1257 
-1263 ISKDGGLYTW
+1263 
-1273 GSNNYGQL
+1273 
-1281 GNGTTINSSN
+1281 
-1291 PIKIMNDVVNCA
+1291 
-1303 GGGNHTIALKKD
+1303 
-1315 GTVYTWGY
+1315 
-1323 NNCGQLGDGTTTD
+1323 TTTD

-1351 LKSAKKSSE
+1351 LKSTKKSSE

-1420 PKDAYD
+1420 PKNAYD
-1426 SPYEFVSSITQVNI
+1426 SPYEFVASITQVNI

-1459 EPVVKVNGYTLYS
+1459 KPVVKVNGYTLYS

-1509 IKTADVNNCDVLIP
+1509 IKTADVNNCDVLIL
-1523 DSATYTGKDIKPNT
+1523 DSATYTGKDIEPNA

-1546 EKDVDYTVEYQ
+1546 KKDVDYTVEYQ

-1597 IQNCAYYGKTV
+1597 IQDCAYYGKAV
-1608 IPEMVLENNGTAL
+1608 VPEMVLENNCTAL
-1621 VKDKDYI
+1621 VKDKDYT

-1647 GIYSGT
+1647 GNYSGT

-1716 KYIVNLI
+1716 KYVVNLI

>member
-1 MNNKQLFSKFLAI
+1 MNNKRLFSRFLAV
-14 TLVITLIFS
+14 TLAITLIFS

-71 TEDNNG
+71 AEDNNG

-116 TGTTEVS
+116 TGTTEVT
-123 NDETEKNVTLDTN
+123 NGETEKNVILDTN

-166 TKNMQEFLSKTTDD
+166 TKDMQEFLSKTTDD
-180 FEENK
+180 KEENK

-209 SGKTNK
+209 SGETNK

-258 ASIAI
+258 ASITI

-289 AKKSDFTYDKSNLS
+289 AKKSDFTYDESTVGEGVSILS
-303 ENLKVENPTNGSR
+303 EQKSR
-316 KSRAFN
+316 KSRA
-322 IDASASFSTSFSI
+322 IDISGSASWSVPFSVSYVDNGVNVKGSLTYGSSVYVKVYLSI
-335 EYAPNSTVSV
+335 QYQYLELKVDQTLKLDLSVSTNLFES
-345 TGSFNFGVSVSAK
+345 SIDLFEFGVSPIAG
-358 VYVSMAYQY
+358 VYVT
-367 VELISN
+367 VTP
-373 ESLGMEISVSATA
+373 SLVIEGSINCSISAT
-386 FSHSFSLGE
+386 
-395 YGASP
+395 
-400 VPGLYI
+400 I
-406 SIEPEIVFEGEIE
+406 K
-419 LTISTTLETQF
+419 TTN
-430 GFSVSSS
+430 GFSVSNTD
-437 EGFKNLC
+437 GYKDLTTN
-444 NSPKINTELKVS
+444 PKLETKLDFSGSVFIGAKATLKIR
-456 GKLFVGLQV
+456 
-465 TAKVKVLGA
+465 VLGSLV
-474 IAEGG
+474 EGG
-479 ISGKI
+479 FTLKNGVDISGKFDDTKDSSSKKHNCSACIKGDIYKKI
-484 GPELSAEFADTN
+484 GGS
-496 DTESFKHSCNTCLKG
+496 
-511 EINCKVSLS
+511 I
-520 VYAKFLNLDKFKFQ
+520 YIKFLNSKNLKFEL
-534 RSLTNTWKLDD
+534 SLNVKTKISDF
-545 IYYSF
+545 YYSLDHQTF
-550 DYNTFGFSTCPHIAY
+550 DFTTCPY
-565 RVSVIIREANGNL
+565 VSYKVNIIVKNSNGSF
-578 VNGAI
+578 VSGAS
-583 VNGTN
+583 VNGTA
-588 KTNSDGKV
+588 TTDSDGKV

-614 TESTTVTVNNAE
+614 TESTTTTVNNAE
-626 TTAEIVLGTS
+626 TTAEIVIGTS

-659 SAAVTKDGDLYMWG
+659 TAAVTKDGDLYMWG
-673 SNGAGQLGVYSN
+673 RNYYGQLGVYSN
-685 ANSKIPIKVNNS
+685 ADSKIPIKVNNS
-697 SSTLPEKSVKYV
+697 SSTLPEKSVKYI
-709 ALGGNHSAAITKDGS
+709 ALG
-724 LYIWG
+724 Y
-729 WNNYG
+729 Y
-734 QLGDGTTTE
+734 
-743 RYTPIKIMDNVASVS
+743 
-758 LGDYHSAAV
+758 
-767 TKDGSLYMWGNN
+767 
-779 SSGQLGDGTT
+779 
-789 TSRYTPVKIMN
+789 
-800 NVASVSLGS
+800 
-809 SHSAAITKDGSLY
+809 HSAAITKDGSLY
-822 MWGWNHYGQLG
+822 MWGYNRSGQLG
-833 DGTTTSYRYTP
+833 DGTTTDRYTP
-844 VKIMDNVASVSLGGI
+844 VKIMDNVASVSLGGN
-859 HSAAITKDGS
+859 HSAAITKDS
-869 LYKWGG
+869 NLYMWGG
-875 GDKTRP
+875 NGSGQLGDGTTDNKARP

-899 VISKDGGLYTWGSNN
+899 VISKDGGLYTWGYNY
-914 YGQLGNGTTINS
+914 YGQLGNGTTTDS
-926 SNPIKIMNDVV
+926 SNPIKIMNDAID
-937 NCAGGGNHTIALKK
+937 CAGGDDHTIVLKK
-951 DGTVYTWGYN
+951 DGTVYTWGDNYH
-961 NCGQLGDGTTTD
+961 GQLGDD
-973 RTSPGAIQIYDH
+973 
-985 TNVLTSSGVKH
+985 
-996 GIIPDN
+996 
-1002 GNYSFGSTGEIV
+1002 
-1014 QVAAGGTH
+1014 
-1022 SAAVTKDGDLYMWGS
+1022 
-1037 NGAGQLGVYSNA
+1037 
-1049 NSKIPIKVNNS
+1049 
-1060 SSTLPE
+1060 
-1066 KSVKYV
+1066 
-1072 ALGGNHSAAITK
+1072 
-1084 DGSLYIWGWN
+1084 
-1094 NYGQL
+1094 
-1099 GDGTTTER
+1099 
-1107 YTPIKIMDNVAS
+1107 
-1119 VSLGDYHSAAVT
+1119 
-1131 KDGSLYMWGNNSSGQ
+1131 
-1146 LGDGTTTSR
+1146 
-1155 YTPVKIMNNVASV
+1155 
-1168 SLGSSHSAAITKD
+1168 
-1181 GSLYMWGWNHY
+1181 
-1192 GQLGDGTTTSYRYTP
+1192 
-1207 VKIMDNVASV
+1207 
-1217 SLGGIHSAAITKD
+1217 
-1230 GSLYKWGGGDKTRPH
+1230 
-1245 RVASNVQSVKLG
+1245 
-1257 YSHTTV
+1257 
-1263 ISKDGGLYTW
+1263 
-1273 GSNNYGQL
+1273 
-1281 GNGTTINSSN
+1281 
-1291 PIKIMNDVVNCA
+1291 
-1303 GGGNHTIALKKD
+1303 
-1315 GTVYTWGY
+1315 
-1323 NNCGQLGDGTTTD
+1323 TTTD

-1351 LKSAKKSSE
+1351 LKSTKKSSE

-1420 PKDAYD
+1420 PKTAYD

-1459 EPVVKVNGYTLYS
+1459 KPVVKVNGYTLYS

-1509 IKTADVNNCDVLIP
+1509 IKTADVNNCDVLIL
-1523 DSATYTGKDIKPNT
+1523 DSATYTGKDIEPNA

-1546 EKDVDYTVEYQ
+1546 KKDVDYTVEYQ

-1573 NCSGR
+1573 NCNGR
-1578 KVCWFDIT
+1578 KICWFDIT

-1597 IQNCAYYGKTV
+1597 IQDCTYYGKAV
-1608 IPEMVLENNGTAL
+1608 VPEMALENNGTAL
-1621 VKDKDYI
+1621 VKDKDYT

-1647 GIYSGT
+1647 GNYSGT

-1716 KYIVNLI
+1716 KYVVKLI

>member
-1 MNNKQLFSKFLAI
+1 MNNKRLFSRFLAV
-14 TLVITLIFS
+14 TLAITLIFS

-91 VSFETITDA
+91 VSFETVTDA

-116 TGTTEVS
+116 TGTTEVT
-123 NDETEKNVTLDTN
+123 NGETEKNVILDTN

-209 SGKTNK
+209 SGETNK

-245 YDYSNGDALIVKV
+245 YDYSNGDALIVKI
-258 ASIAI
+258 ASITI
-263 DGTTATITGED
+263 DGTTATITGKD

-289 AKKSDFTYDKSNLS
+289 AKKSDFTYDESTVGEGVSILS
-303 ENLKVENPTNGSR
+303 EQKSR
-316 KSRAFN
+316 KSRA
-322 IDASASFSTSFSI
+322 IDISGSASWSVPFSVSYVDNGVNVKGSLTYGSSVYVKVYLSVQYQYLELKVDQTLKLDLSVSTNMFESSI
-335 EYAPNSTVSV
+335 DLFE
-345 TGSFNFGVSVSAK
+345 FGVSPIAG
-358 VYVSMAYQY
+358 VYVTVTPALVIEGS
-367 VELISN
+367 INCS
-373 ESLGMEISVSATA
+373 ISATMK
-386 FSHSFSLGE
+386 
-395 YGASP
+395 
-400 VPGLYI
+400 
-406 SIEPEIVFEGEIE
+406 
-419 LTISTTLETQF
+419 TTN
-430 GFSVSSS
+430 GFSVS
-437 EGFKNLC
+437 
-444 NSPKINTELKVS
+444 NTEGYKDLTTNPKLETKLDFSGSVFIGAKATLKIR
-456 GKLFVGLQV
+456 
-465 TAKVKVLGA
+465 VLGSLV
-474 IAEGG
+474 EGG
-479 ISGKI
+479 FTLKNGVDISGKFDDTKDSSSKKHNCSACIKGDIYKKI
-484 GPELSAEFADTN
+484 GGS
-496 DTESFKHSCNTCLKG
+496 
-511 EINCKVSLS
+511 I
-520 VYAKFLNLDKFKFQ
+520 YIKFLNSKNLKFEL
-534 RSLTNTWKLDD
+534 SLNVKTKISDF
-545 IYYSF
+545 YYSLDHQTF
-550 DYNTFGFSTCPHIAY
+550 DFTTCPY
-565 RVSVIIREANGNL
+565 VSYKVNIIVKNSNGSF
-578 VNGAI
+578 VSGAS
-583 VNGTN
+583 VNGTA
-588 KTNSDGKV
+588 TTDSDGKV

-614 TESTTVTVNNAE
+614 TESTTTTVNNAE

-645 SAGEIVQVAAGGTH
+645 STGEVIQVAAGGSHT
-659 SAAVTKDGDLYMWG
+659 AAVTKDGDLYMWG
-673 SNGAGQLGVYSN
+673 YNNYGQLGVYTN
-685 ANSKIPIKVNNS
+685 VDKNTPVLVNNS
-697 SSTLPEKSVKYV
+697 TTALPAKSVKYV
-709 ALGGNHSAAITKDGS
+709 ALGGSHSAAITKDGS

-734 QLGDGTTTE
+734 QLGDGTTTD

-758 LGDYHSAAV
+758 LG
-767 TKDGSLYMWGNN
+767 N
-779 SSGQLGDGTT
+779 
-789 TSRYTPVKIMN
+789 
-800 NVASVSLGS
+800 

-822 MWGWNHYGQLG
+822 MWGYNGNGRLG
-833 DGTTTSYRYTP
+833 DGTTTDRYTP
-844 VKIMDNVASVSLGGI
+844 VKIMDNVASANLGDD

-869 LYKWGG
+869 LYMWGKNDCG
-875 GDKTRP
+875 QLGDGTTDNKTNKTRP

-888 QSVKL
+888 QSVEL
-893 GYSHTT
+893 GDVHTT
-899 VISKDGGLYTWGSNN
+899 VISKDGGLYTWGYNY
-914 YGQLGNGTTINS
+914 YGQLGNGTTTKS

-937 NCAGGGNHTIALKK
+937 SCAGGYNHTVALKK
-951 DGTVYTWGYN
+951 DGTVYTWG
-961 NCGQLGDGTTTD
+961 
-973 RTSPGAIQIYDH
+973 R
-985 TNVLTSSGVKH
+985 
-996 GIIPDN
+996 
-1002 GNYSFGSTGEIV
+1002 
-1014 QVAAGGTH
+1014 
-1022 SAAVTKDGDLYMWGS
+1022 
-1037 NGAGQLGVYSNA
+1037 
-1049 NSKIPIKVNNS
+1049 
-1060 SSTLPE
+1060 
-1066 KSVKYV
+1066 
-1072 ALGGNHSAAITK
+1072 
-1084 DGSLYIWGWN
+1084 
-1094 NYGQL
+1094 
-1099 GDGTTTER
+1099 
-1107 YTPIKIMDNVAS
+1107 
-1119 VSLGDYHSAAVT
+1119 
-1131 KDGSLYMWGNNSSGQ
+1131 
-1146 LGDGTTTSR
+1146 
-1155 YTPVKIMNNVASV
+1155 
-1168 SLGSSHSAAITKD
+1168 
-1181 GSLYMWGWNHY
+1181 
-1192 GQLGDGTTTSYRYTP
+1192 
-1207 VKIMDNVASV
+1207 
-1217 SLGGIHSAAITKD
+1217 
-1230 GSLYKWGGGDKTRPH
+1230 
-1245 RVASNVQSVKLG
+1245 
-1257 YSHTTV
+1257 
-1263 ISKDGGLYTW
+1263 
-1273 GSNNYGQL
+1273 
-1281 GNGTTINSSN
+1281 
-1291 PIKIMNDVVNCA
+1291 
-1303 GGGNHTIALKKD
+1303 
-1315 GTVYTWGY
+1315 

-1410 SNGNISVTYT
+1410 ANGNISVTYT
-1420 PKDAYD
+1420 PKTAYD
-1426 SPYEFVSSITQVNI
+1426 SPYEFVASITQVNI

-1459 EPVVKVNGYTLYS
+1459 EPVVKVNGYTLHS

-1523 DSATYTGKDIKPNT
+1523 DSATYTGKDIEPNA

-1597 IQNCAYYGKTV
+1597 IQDCAYYGKAV
-1608 IPEMVLENNGTAL
+1608 VPEMVLENNCTAL
-1621 VKDKDYI
+1621 VKDKDYT

-1647 GIYSGT
+1647 GNYSGT

-1716 KYIVNLI
+1716 KYVVNLI

>member
-1 MNNKQLFSKFLAI
+1 MNNKRLFSRFLAV
-14 TLVITLIFS
+14 TLAITLIFS

-91 VSFETITDA
+91 VSFETVTDA

-105 IYNESCDTLIA
+105 IYNESCDTIIA
-116 TGTTEVS
+116 TGTTEVT
-123 NDETEKNVTLDTN
+123 NGETEKNVILDTN

-146 YLIDTT
+146 YLIDTS

-166 TKNMQEFLSKTTDD
+166 TKDMQEFLSKTTDD

-209 SGKTNK
+209 SGETNK

-274 ANLDDVFDYVKIDST
+274 ADLDDVFDYVKIDST
-289 AKKSDFTYDKSNLS
+289 AKKSDFTYDESTVGEGVSILS
-303 ENLKVENPTNGSR
+303 EQKSR
-316 KSRAFN
+316 KSRA
-322 IDASASFSTSFSI
+322 IDISGSASWSVPFSVSYVDNGVNVKGSLTYGSSVYVKVYLSI
-335 EYAPNSTVSV
+335 QYQYLELKVDQTLKLDLSVSTNLFES
-345 TGSFNFGVSVSAK
+345 SIDLFEFGVSPIAG
-358 VYVSMAYQY
+358 VYVT
-367 VELISN
+367 VTP
-373 ESLGMEISVSATA
+373 SLVIEGSINCSISAT
-386 FSHSFSLGE
+386 
-395 YGASP
+395 
-400 VPGLYI
+400 I
-406 SIEPEIVFEGEIE
+406 K
-419 LTISTTLETQF
+419 TTN
-430 GFSVSSS
+430 GFSVSNTD
-437 EGFKNLC
+437 GYKDLTTN
-444 NSPKINTELKVS
+444 PKLETKLDFSGSVFIGAKATLKIR
-456 GKLFVGLQV
+456 
-465 TAKVKVLGA
+465 VLGSLV
-474 IAEGG
+474 EGG
-479 ISGKI
+479 FTLKNGVDISGKFDDTKDSSSKKHNCSACIKGDIYKKI
-484 GPELSAEFADTN
+484 GGS
-496 DTESFKHSCNTCLKG
+496 
-511 EINCKVSLS
+511 I
-520 VYAKFLNLDKFKFQ
+520 YIKFLNSKNLKFEL
-534 RSLTNTWKLDD
+534 SLNVKTKISDF
-545 IYYSF
+545 YYSLDHQTF
-550 DYNTFGFSTCPHIAY
+550 DFTTCPY
-565 RVSVIIREANGNL
+565 VSYKVNIIVKNSNGSF
-578 VNGAI
+578 VSGAS
-583 VNGTN
+583 VNGTA
-588 KTNSDGKV
+588 TTDSDGKV

-614 TESTTVTVNNAE
+614 TESTTTTVNNAE
-626 TTAEIVLGTS
+626 TTAEIVIGTS

-659 SAAVTKDGDLYMWG
+659 TAAVTKDGDLYMWG
-673 SNGAGQLGVYSN
+673 RNYYGQLGVYSN
-685 ANSKIPIKVNNS
+685 ADSKIPIKVNNS
-697 SSTLPEKSVKYV
+697 SSTLPEKSVKYI
-709 ALGGNHSAAITKDGS
+709 ALGYYHSAAITKDGS
-724 LYIWG
+724 LYMWG
-729 WNNYG
+729 YNRSG
-734 QLGDGTTTE
+734 QLGDGTTTD
-743 RYTPIKIMDNVASVS
+743 RYTPVKIMDNVASVS
-758 LGDYHSAAV
+758 LGGSHSAAV
-767 TKDGSLYMWGNN
+767 TKDGSLYMWGDNGN
-779 SSGQLGDGTT
+779 GRLGDGTT
-789 TSRYTPVKIMN
+789 TDRYTPVKIMD

-822 MWGWNHYGQLG
+822 MWGYNYYGQLG
-833 DGTTTSYRYTP
+833 DGTTTDRYTP
-844 VKIMDNVASVSLGGI
+844 VKIMDNVASVSLGGN
-859 HSAAITKDGS
+859 HSAAITKDS
-869 LYKWGG
+869 NLYMWGG
-875 GDKTRP
+875 NGSGQLGDGTTDNKARP

-899 VISKDGGLYTWGSNN
+899 VISKDGGLYTWGYNY
-914 YGQLGNGTTINS
+914 YGQLGNGTTTDS
-926 SNPIKIMNDVV
+926 SNPIKIMNDAID
-937 NCAGGGNHTIALKK
+937 CAGGDNHTIVLKK
-951 DGTVYTWGYN
+951 DGTVYTWGDNYH
-961 NCGQLGDGTTTD
+961 GQLGDD
-973 RTSPGAIQIYDH
+973 
-985 TNVLTSSGVKH
+985 
-996 GIIPDN
+996 
-1002 GNYSFGSTGEIV
+1002 
-1014 QVAAGGTH
+1014 
-1022 SAAVTKDGDLYMWGS
+1022 
-1037 NGAGQLGVYSNA
+1037 
-1049 NSKIPIKVNNS
+1049 
-1060 SSTLPE
+1060 
-1066 KSVKYV
+1066 
-1072 ALGGNHSAAITK
+1072 
-1084 DGSLYIWGWN
+1084 
-1094 NYGQL
+1094 
-1099 GDGTTTER
+1099 
-1107 YTPIKIMDNVAS
+1107 
-1119 VSLGDYHSAAVT
+1119 
-1131 KDGSLYMWGNNSSGQ
+1131 
-1146 LGDGTTTSR
+1146 
-1155 YTPVKIMNNVASV
+1155 
-1168 SLGSSHSAAITKD
+1168 
-1181 GSLYMWGWNHY
+1181 
-1192 GQLGDGTTTSYRYTP
+1192 
-1207 VKIMDNVASV
+1207 
-1217 SLGGIHSAAITKD
+1217 
-1230 GSLYKWGGGDKTRPH
+1230 
-1245 RVASNVQSVKLG
+1245 
-1257 YSHTTV
+1257 
-1263 ISKDGGLYTW
+1263 
-1273 GSNNYGQL
+1273 
-1281 GNGTTINSSN
+1281 
-1291 PIKIMNDVVNCA
+1291 
-1303 GGGNHTIALKKD
+1303 
-1315 GTVYTWGY
+1315 
-1323 NNCGQLGDGTTTD
+1323 TTTD

-1351 LKSAKKSSE
+1351 LKSTKKSSE

-1420 PKDAYD
+1420 PKNAYD
-1426 SPYEFVSSITQVNI
+1426 SPYEFVASITQVNI

-1459 EPVVKVNGYTLYS
+1459 KPVVKVNGYTLYS

-1509 IKTADVNNCDVLIP
+1509 IKTADVNNCDVLIL
-1523 DSATYTGKDIKPNT
+1523 DSATYTGKDIEPNA

-1546 EKDVDYTVEYQ
+1546 KKDVDYTVEYQ

-1597 IQNCAYYGKTV
+1597 IQDCAYYGKAV
-1608 IPEMVLENNGTAL
+1608 VPEMVLENNCTAL
-1621 VKDKDYI
+1621 VKDKDYT

-1647 GIYSGT
+1647 GNYSGT

-1716 KYIVNLI
+1716 KYVVNLI

>member
-1 MNNKQLFSKFLAI
+1 MNNKRLFSRFLAV
-14 TLVITLIFS
+14 TLAITLIFS

-71 TEDNNG
+71 AEDNNG

-116 TGTTEVS
+116 TGTTEVT
-123 NDETEKNVTLDTN
+123 NGETEKNVILDTN

-166 TKNMQEFLSKTTDD
+166 TKDMQEFLSKTTDD

-209 SGKTNK
+209 SGETNK

-258 ASIAI
+258 ASITI

-289 AKKSDFTYDKSNLS
+289 AKKSDFTYDESTVGEGVSILS
-303 ENLKVENPTNGSR
+303 EQKSR
-316 KSRAFN
+316 KSRA
-322 IDASASFSTSFSI
+322 IDISGSASWSVPFSVSYVDNGVNVKGSLTYGSSVYVKVYLSI
-335 EYAPNSTVSV
+335 QYQYLELKVDQTLKLDLSVSTNLFES
-345 TGSFNFGVSVSAK
+345 SIDLFEFGVSPIAG
-358 VYVSMAYQY
+358 VYVT
-367 VELISN
+367 VTP
-373 ESLGMEISVSATA
+373 SLVIEGSINCSISAT
-386 FSHSFSLGE
+386 
-395 YGASP
+395 
-400 VPGLYI
+400 I
-406 SIEPEIVFEGEIE
+406 K
-419 LTISTTLETQF
+419 TTN
-430 GFSVSSS
+430 GFSVSNTD
-437 EGFKNLC
+437 GYKDLTTN
-444 NSPKINTELKVS
+444 PKLETKLDFSGSVFIGAKATLKIR
-456 GKLFVGLQV
+456 
-465 TAKVKVLGA
+465 VLGSLV
-474 IAEGG
+474 EGG
-479 ISGKI
+479 FTLKNGVDISGKFDDTKDSSSKKHNCSACIKGDIYKKI
-484 GPELSAEFADTN
+484 GGS
-496 DTESFKHSCNTCLKG
+496 
-511 EINCKVSLS
+511 I
-520 VYAKFLNLDKFKFQ
+520 YIKFLNSKNLKFEL
-534 RSLTNTWKLDD
+534 SLNVKTKISDF
-545 IYYSF
+545 YYSLDHQTF
-550 DYNTFGFSTCPHIAY
+550 DFTTCPY
-565 RVSVIIREANGNL
+565 VSYKVNIIVKNSNGSF
-578 VNGAI
+578 VSGAS
-583 VNGTN
+583 VNGTA
-588 KTNSDGKV
+588 TTDSDGKV

-614 TESTTVTVNNAE
+614 TESTTTTVNNAE
-626 TTAEIVLGTS
+626 TTAEIVIGTS

-659 SAAVTKDGDLYMWG
+659 TAAVTKDGDLYMWG
-673 SNGAGQLGVYSN
+673 RNYYGQLGVYSN
-685 ANSKIPIKVNNS
+685 ADSKIPIKVNNS
-697 SSTLPEKSVKYV
+697 SSTLPEKSVKYI
-709 ALGGNHSAAITKDGS
+709 ALGYYHSAAITKDGS
-724 LYIWG
+724 LYMWG
-729 WNNYG
+729 YNRSG
-734 QLGDGTTTE
+734 QLGDGTTTD
-743 RYTPIKIMDNVASVS
+743 RYTPVKIMDNVASVS
-758 LGDYHSAAV
+758 LGGSHSAAV
-767 TKDGSLYMWGNN
+767 TKDGSLYMWGDNGN
-779 SSGQLGDGTT
+779 GRLGDGTT
-789 TSRYTPVKIMN
+789 TDRYTPVKIMD

-822 MWGWNHYGQLG
+822 MWGYNYYGQLG
-833 DGTTTSYRYTP
+833 DGTTTDRYTP
-844 VKIMDNVASVSLGGI
+844 VKIMDNVASVSLGGN
-859 HSAAITKDGS
+859 HSAAITKDS
-869 LYKWGG
+869 NLYMWGG
-875 GDKTRP
+875 NGSGQLGDGTTDNKARP

-899 VISKDGGLYTWGSNN
+899 VISKDGGLYTWGYNY
-914 YGQLGNGTTINS
+914 YGQLGNGTTTDS
-926 SNPIKIMNDVV
+926 SNPIKIMNDAID
-937 NCAGGGNHTIALKK
+937 CAGGDNHTIVLKK
-951 DGTVYTWGYN
+951 DGTVYTWGDNYH
-961 NCGQLGDGTTTD
+961 GQLGDD
-973 RTSPGAIQIYDH
+973 
-985 TNVLTSSGVKH
+985 
-996 GIIPDN
+996 
-1002 GNYSFGSTGEIV
+1002 
-1014 QVAAGGTH
+1014 
-1022 SAAVTKDGDLYMWGS
+1022 
-1037 NGAGQLGVYSNA
+1037 
-1049 NSKIPIKVNNS
+1049 
-1060 SSTLPE
+1060 
-1066 KSVKYV
+1066 
-1072 ALGGNHSAAITK
+1072 
-1084 DGSLYIWGWN
+1084 
-1094 NYGQL
+1094 
-1099 GDGTTTER
+1099 
-1107 YTPIKIMDNVAS
+1107 
-1119 VSLGDYHSAAVT
+1119 
-1131 KDGSLYMWGNNSSGQ
+1131 
-1146 LGDGTTTSR
+1146 
-1155 YTPVKIMNNVASV
+1155 
-1168 SLGSSHSAAITKD
+1168 
-1181 GSLYMWGWNHY
+1181 
-1192 GQLGDGTTTSYRYTP
+1192 
-1207 VKIMDNVASV
+1207 
-1217 SLGGIHSAAITKD
+1217 
-1230 GSLYKWGGGDKTRPH
+1230 
-1245 RVASNVQSVKLG
+1245 
-1257 YSHTTV
+1257 
-1263 ISKDGGLYTW
+1263 
-1273 GSNNYGQL
+1273 
-1281 GNGTTINSSN
+1281 
-1291 PIKIMNDVVNCA
+1291 
-1303 GGGNHTIALKKD
+1303 
-1315 GTVYTWGY
+1315 
-1323 NNCGQLGDGTTTD
+1323 TTTD
-1336 RTSPVAIQIYDHTNV
+1336 RTSPVAIQIYDHTNM
-1351 LKSAKKSSE
+1351 LKSTKKSSE

-1420 PKDAYD
+1420 PKTAYD

-1459 EPVVKVNGYTLYS
+1459 KPVVKVNGYTLYS

-1509 IKTADVNNCDVLIP
+1509 IKTADVNNCDVLIL
-1523 DSATYTGKDIKPNT
+1523 DSATYTGKDIEPNA

-1546 EKDVDYTVEYQ
+1546 KKDVDYTVEYQ

-1573 NCSGR
+1573 NCNGR
-1578 KVCWFDIT
+1578 KICWFDIT

-1597 IQNCAYYGKTV
+1597 IQDCTYYGKAV
-1608 IPEMVLENNGTAL
+1608 VPEMALENNGTAL
-1621 VKDKDYI
+1621 VKDKDYT

-1647 GIYSGT
+1647 GNYSGT

-1716 KYIVNLI
+1716 KYVVKLI

>member
-1 MNNKQLFSKFLAI
+1 MNNKRLFSRFLAV
-14 TLVITLIFS
+14 TLAITLIFS

-71 TEDNNG
+71 AEDNNG

-116 TGTTEVS
+116 TGTTEVT
-123 NDETEKNVTLDTN
+123 NGETEKNVILDTN

-166 TKNMQEFLSKTTDD
+166 TKDMQEFLSKTTDD

-209 SGKTNK
+209 SGETNK

-258 ASIAI
+258 ASITI

-289 AKKSDFTYDKSNLS
+289 AKKSDFTYDESTVGEGVSILS
-303 ENLKVENPTNGSR
+303 EQKSR
-316 KSRAFN
+316 KSRA
-322 IDASASFSTSFSI
+322 IDISGSASWSVPFSVSYVDNGVNVKGSLTYGSSVYVKVYLSI
-335 EYAPNSTVSV
+335 QYQYLELKVDQTLKLDLSVSTNLFES
-345 TGSFNFGVSVSAK
+345 SIDLFEFGVSPIAG
-358 VYVSMAYQY
+358 VYVT
-367 VELISN
+367 VTP
-373 ESLGMEISVSATA
+373 SLVIEGSINCSISAT
-386 FSHSFSLGE
+386 
-395 YGASP
+395 
-400 VPGLYI
+400 I
-406 SIEPEIVFEGEIE
+406 K
-419 LTISTTLETQF
+419 TTN
-430 GFSVSSS
+430 GFSVSNTD
-437 EGFKNLC
+437 GYKDLTTN
-444 NSPKINTELKVS
+444 PKLETKLDFSGSVFIGAKATLKIR
-456 GKLFVGLQV
+456 
-465 TAKVKVLGA
+465 VLGSLV
-474 IAEGG
+474 EGG
-479 ISGKI
+479 FTLKNGVDISGKFDDTKDSSSKKHNCSACIKGDIYKKI
-484 GPELSAEFADTN
+484 GGS
-496 DTESFKHSCNTCLKG
+496 
-511 EINCKVSLS
+511 I
-520 VYAKFLNLDKFKFQ
+520 YIKFLNSKNLKFEL
-534 RSLTNTWKLDD
+534 SLNVKTKISDF
-545 IYYSF
+545 YYSLDHQTF
-550 DYNTFGFSTCPHIAY
+550 DFTTCPY
-565 RVSVIIREANGNL
+565 VSYKVNIIVKNSNGSF
-578 VNGAI
+578 VSGAS
-583 VNGTN
+583 VNGTA
-588 KTNSDGKV
+588 TTDSDGKV

-614 TESTTVTVNNAE
+614 TESTTTTVNNAE
-626 TTAEIVLGTS
+626 TTAEIVIGTS

-659 SAAVTKDGDLYMWG
+659 TAAVTKDGDLYMWG
-673 SNGAGQLGVYSN
+673 RNYYGQLGVYSN
-685 ANSKIPIKVNNS
+685 ADSKIPIKVNNS
-697 SSTLPEKSVKYV
+697 SSTLPEKSVKYI
-709 ALGGNHSAAITKDGS
+709 ALGYYHSAAITKDGS
-724 LYIWG
+724 LYMWG
-729 WNNYG
+729 YNRSG
-734 QLGDGTTTE
+734 QLGDGTTTD
-743 RYTPIKIMDNVASVS
+743 RYTPVKIMDNVASVS
-758 LGDYHSAAV
+758 LGGSHSAAV
-767 TKDGSLYMWGNN
+767 TKDGSLYMWGDNGN
-779 SSGQLGDGTT
+779 GRLGDGTT
-789 TSRYTPVKIMN
+789 TDRYTPVKIMD

-822 MWGWNHYGQLG
+822 MWGYNYYGQLG
-833 DGTTTSYRYTP
+833 DGTTTDRYTP
-844 VKIMDNVASVSLGGI
+844 VKIMDNVASVSLGGN
-859 HSAAITKDGS
+859 HSAAITKDS
-869 LYKWGG
+869 NLYMWGG
-875 GDKTRP
+875 NGSGQLGDGTTDNKARP

-899 VISKDGGLYTWGSNN
+899 VISKDGGLYTWGYNY
-914 YGQLGNGTTINS
+914 YGQLGNGTTTDS
-926 SNPIKIMNDVV
+926 SNPIKIMNDAID
-937 NCAGGGNHTIALKK
+937 CAGGDNHTIVLKK
-951 DGTVYTWGYN
+951 DGTVYTWGDNYH
-961 NCGQLGDGTTTD
+961 GQLGDD
-973 RTSPGAIQIYDH
+973 
-985 TNVLTSSGVKH
+985 
-996 GIIPDN
+996 
-1002 GNYSFGSTGEIV
+1002 
-1014 QVAAGGTH
+1014 
-1022 SAAVTKDGDLYMWGS
+1022 
-1037 NGAGQLGVYSNA
+1037 
-1049 NSKIPIKVNNS
+1049 
-1060 SSTLPE
+1060 
-1066 KSVKYV
+1066 
-1072 ALGGNHSAAITK
+1072 
-1084 DGSLYIWGWN
+1084 
-1094 NYGQL
+1094 
-1099 GDGTTTER
+1099 
-1107 YTPIKIMDNVAS
+1107 
-1119 VSLGDYHSAAVT
+1119 
-1131 KDGSLYMWGNNSSGQ
+1131 
-1146 LGDGTTTSR
+1146 
-1155 YTPVKIMNNVASV
+1155 
-1168 SLGSSHSAAITKD
+1168 
-1181 GSLYMWGWNHY
+1181 
-1192 GQLGDGTTTSYRYTP
+1192 
-1207 VKIMDNVASV
+1207 
-1217 SLGGIHSAAITKD
+1217 
-1230 GSLYKWGGGDKTRPH
+1230 
-1245 RVASNVQSVKLG
+1245 
-1257 YSHTTV
+1257 
-1263 ISKDGGLYTW
+1263 
-1273 GSNNYGQL
+1273 
-1281 GNGTTINSSN
+1281 
-1291 PIKIMNDVVNCA
+1291 
-1303 GGGNHTIALKKD
+1303 
-1315 GTVYTWGY
+1315 
-1323 NNCGQLGDGTTTD
+1323 TTTD

-1351 LKSAKKSSE
+1351 LKSTKKSSE

-1420 PKDAYD
+1420 PKTAYD

-1459 EPVVKVNGYTLYS
+1459 KPVVKVNGYTLYS

-1509 IKTADVNNCDVLIP
+1509 IKTADVNNCDVLIL
-1523 DSATYTGKDIKPNT
+1523 DSATYTGKDIEPNA

-1546 EKDVDYTVEYQ
+1546 KKDVDYTVEYQ

-1573 NCSGR
+1573 NCNGR
-1578 KVCWFDIT
+1578 KICWFDIT

-1597 IQNCAYYGKTV
+1597 IQDCTYYGKAV
-1608 IPEMVLENNGTAL
+1608 VPEMALENNGTAL
-1621 VKDKDYI
+1621 VKDKDYT

-1647 GIYSGT
+1647 GNYSGT

-1668 MSETIDV
+1668 MSENHIENPVNISYTSTYSVCEAAQDTVLSFSDKYVESAESFIAKGFTRKRITQVYGYNFDV
-1675 KDATLV
+1675 ENDKILTYEDIFENYDEAMNYISERVMNAGASDIEYLDDQTNTYTYYNMKKIISDNNWYIKDYEMVITVNGRQTQKAGGSSEYEV
-1681 MQYGVKLIDL
+1681 ESPVQVSIDL
-1691 SDEQLIIADV
+1691 DEFREKGIKF
-1701 NNDNIVNIKDATMIQ
+1701 NNAYFNIH
-1716 KYIVNLI
+1716 
-1723 DSFVR
+1723 

>member
-1 MNNKQLFSKFLAI
+1 MNNKRLFSRFLAV
-14 TLVITLIFS
+14 TLAITLIFS

-71 TEDNNG
+71 AEDNNG

-116 TGTTEVS
+116 TGTTEVT
-123 NDETEKNVTLDTN
+123 NGETEKNVILDTN

-166 TKNMQEFLSKTTDD
+166 TKDMQEFLSKTTDD

-209 SGKTNK
+209 SGETNK

-258 ASIAI
+258 ASITI

-289 AKKSDFTYDKSNLS
+289 AKKSDFTYDESTVGEGVSILS
-303 ENLKVENPTNGSR
+303 EQKSR
-316 KSRAFN
+316 KSRA
-322 IDASASFSTSFSI
+322 IDISGSASWSVPFSVSYVDNGVNVKGSLTYGSSVYVKVYLSI
-335 EYAPNSTVSV
+335 QYQYLELKVDQTLKLDLSVSTNLFES
-345 TGSFNFGVSVSAK
+345 SIDLFEFGVSPIAG
-358 VYVSMAYQY
+358 VYVT
-367 VELISN
+367 VTP
-373 ESLGMEISVSATA
+373 SLVIEGSINCSISAT
-386 FSHSFSLGE
+386 
-395 YGASP
+395 
-400 VPGLYI
+400 I
-406 SIEPEIVFEGEIE
+406 K
-419 LTISTTLETQF
+419 TTN
-430 GFSVSSS
+430 GFSVSNTD
-437 EGFKNLC
+437 GYKDLTTN
-444 NSPKINTELKVS
+444 PKLETKLDFSGSVFIGAKATLKIR
-456 GKLFVGLQV
+456 
-465 TAKVKVLGA
+465 VLGSLV
-474 IAEGG
+474 EGG
-479 ISGKI
+479 FTLKNGVDISGKFDDTKDSSSKKHNCSACIKGDIYKKI
-484 GPELSAEFADTN
+484 GGS
-496 DTESFKHSCNTCLKG
+496 
-511 EINCKVSLS
+511 I
-520 VYAKFLNLDKFKFQ
+520 YIKFLNSKNLKFEL
-534 RSLTNTWKLDD
+534 SLNVKTKISDF
-545 IYYSF
+545 YYSLDHQTF
-550 DYNTFGFSTCPHIAY
+550 DFTTCPY
-565 RVSVIIREANGNL
+565 VSYKVNIIVKNSNGSF
-578 VNGAI
+578 VSGAS
-583 VNGTN
+583 VNGTA
-588 KTNSDGKV
+588 TTDSDGKV

-614 TESTTVTVNNAE
+614 TESTTTTVNNAE
-626 TTAEIVLGTS
+626 TTAEIVIGTS

-659 SAAVTKDGDLYMWG
+659 TAAVTKDGDLYMWG
-673 SNGAGQLGVYSN
+673 RNYYGQLGVYSN
-685 ANSKIPIKVNNS
+685 ADSKIPIKVNNS
-697 SSTLPEKSVKYV
+697 SSTLPEKSVKYI
-709 ALGGNHSAAITKDGS
+709 ALGYYHSAAITKDGS
-724 LYIWG
+724 LYMWG
-729 WNNYG
+729 YNRSG
-734 QLGDGTTTE
+734 QLGDGTTTD
-743 RYTPIKIMDNVASVS
+743 RYTPVKIMDNVASVS
-758 LGDYHSAAV
+758 LGGSHSAAV
-767 TKDGSLYMWGNN
+767 TKDGSLYMWGDNGN
-779 SSGQLGDGTT
+779 GRLGDGTT
-789 TSRYTPVKIMN
+789 TDRYTPVKIMD

-822 MWGWNHYGQLG
+822 MWGYNYYGQLG
-833 DGTTTSYRYTP
+833 DGTTTDRYTP
-844 VKIMDNVASVSLGGI
+844 VKIMDNVASVSLGGN
-859 HSAAITKDGS
+859 HSAAITKDS
-869 LYKWGG
+869 NLYMWGG
-875 GDKTRP
+875 NGSGQLGDGTTDNKARP

-899 VISKDGGLYTWGSNN
+899 VISKDGGLYTWGYNY
-914 YGQLGNGTTINS
+914 YGQLGNGTTTDS
-926 SNPIKIMNDVV
+926 SNPIKIMNDAID
-937 NCAGGGNHTIALKK
+937 CAGGDDHTIVLKK
-951 DGTVYTWGYN
+951 DGTVYTWGDNYH
-961 NCGQLGDGTTTD
+961 GQLGDD
-973 RTSPGAIQIYDH
+973 
-985 TNVLTSSGVKH
+985 
-996 GIIPDN
+996 
-1002 GNYSFGSTGEIV
+1002 
-1014 QVAAGGTH
+1014 
-1022 SAAVTKDGDLYMWGS
+1022 
-1037 NGAGQLGVYSNA
+1037 
-1049 NSKIPIKVNNS
+1049 
-1060 SSTLPE
+1060 
-1066 KSVKYV
+1066 
-1072 ALGGNHSAAITK
+1072 
-1084 DGSLYIWGWN
+1084 
-1094 NYGQL
+1094 
-1099 GDGTTTER
+1099 
-1107 YTPIKIMDNVAS
+1107 
-1119 VSLGDYHSAAVT
+1119 
-1131 KDGSLYMWGNNSSGQ
+1131 
-1146 LGDGTTTSR
+1146 
-1155 YTPVKIMNNVASV
+1155 
-1168 SLGSSHSAAITKD
+1168 
-1181 GSLYMWGWNHY
+1181 
-1192 GQLGDGTTTSYRYTP
+1192 
-1207 VKIMDNVASV
+1207 
-1217 SLGGIHSAAITKD
+1217 
-1230 GSLYKWGGGDKTRPH
+1230 
-1245 RVASNVQSVKLG
+1245 
-1257 YSHTTV
+1257 
-1263 ISKDGGLYTW
+1263 
-1273 GSNNYGQL
+1273 
-1281 GNGTTINSSN
+1281 
-1291 PIKIMNDVVNCA
+1291 
-1303 GGGNHTIALKKD
+1303 
-1315 GTVYTWGY
+1315 
-1323 NNCGQLGDGTTTD
+1323 TTTD

-1351 LKSAKKSSE
+1351 LKSTKKSSE

-1420 PKDAYD
+1420 PKTAYD

-1459 EPVVKVNGYTLYS
+1459 KPVVKVNGYTLYS

-1509 IKTADVNNCDVLIP
+1509 IKTADVNNCDVLIL
-1523 DSATYTGKDIKPNT
+1523 DSATYTGKDIEPNA

-1546 EKDVDYTVEYQ
+1546 KKDVDYTVEYQ

-1573 NCSGR
+1573 NCNGR
-1578 KVCWFDIT
+1578 KICWFDIT

-1597 IQNCAYYGKTV
+1597 IQDCTYYGKAV
-1608 IPEMVLENNGTAL
+1608 VPEMALENNGTAL
-1621 VKDKDYI
+1621 VKDKDYT

-1647 GIYSGT
+1647 GNYSGT

-1716 KYIVNLI
+1716 KYVVKLI

>member
-1 MNNKQLFSKFLAI
+1 MNNKRLFSRFLAV
-14 TLVITLIFS
+14 TLAITLIFS

-71 TEDNNG
+71 TENNNG

-91 VSFETITDA
+91 VSFETVTDA

-116 TGTTEVS
+116 TGTTEVT
-123 NDETEKNVTLDTN
+123 NGETEKNVILDTN

-146 YLIDTT
+146 YLIDTS

-166 TKNMQEFLSKTTDD
+166 TKDMQEFLSKTTDD

-209 SGKTNK
+209 SGETNK

-289 AKKSDFTYDKSNLS
+289 AKKSDFTYDESTVGEGVSILS
-303 ENLKVENPTNGSR
+303 EQKSR
-316 KSRAFN
+316 KSRA
-322 IDASASFSTSFSI
+322 IDISGSASWSVPFSVSYVDNGVNVKGSLTYGSSVYVKVYLSI
-335 EYAPNSTVSV
+335 QYQYLELKVDQTLKLDLSVSTNLFES
-345 TGSFNFGVSVSAK
+345 SIDLFEFGVSPIAG
-358 VYVSMAYQY
+358 VYVTVTPALVIEGS
-367 VELISN
+367 INCS
-373 ESLGMEISVSATA
+373 ISATMK
-386 FSHSFSLGE
+386 
-395 YGASP
+395 
-400 VPGLYI
+400 
-406 SIEPEIVFEGEIE
+406 
-419 LTISTTLETQF
+419 TTN
-430 GFSVSSS
+430 GFSVS
-437 EGFKNLC
+437 
-444 NSPKINTELKVS
+444 NTEGYKDLTTNPKLETKLDFSGSVFIGAKATLKIR
-456 GKLFVGLQV
+456 
-465 TAKVKVLGA
+465 VLGSLV
-474 IAEGG
+474 EGG
-479 ISGKI
+479 FTLKNGVDISGKFDDTKDSSSKKHNCSACIKGDIYKKI
-484 GPELSAEFADTN
+484 GGS
-496 DTESFKHSCNTCLKG
+496 
-511 EINCKVSLS
+511 I
-520 VYAKFLNLDKFKFQ
+520 YIKFLNSKNLKFEL
-534 RSLTNTWKLDD
+534 SLNVKTKISDF
-545 IYYSF
+545 YYSLDHQTF
-550 DYNTFGFSTCPHIAY
+550 DFTTCPY
-565 RVSVIIREANGNL
+565 VSYKVNIIVKNSNGSF
-578 VNGAI
+578 VSGAS
-583 VNGTN
+583 VNGTA
-588 KTNSDGKV
+588 TTDSDGKV

-614 TESTTVTVNNAE
+614 TESTTTTVNNAE
-626 TTAEIVLGTS
+626 TTAEIVIGTS

-659 SAAVTKDGDLYMWG
+659 TAAVTKDGDLYMWG
-673 SNGAGQLGVYSN
+673 RNDYGQLGVYSN
-685 ANSKIPIKVNNS
+685 ADSKIPIKVNNS
-697 SSTLPEKSVKYV
+697 SSTLPEKSVKYI
-709 ALGGNHSAAITKDGS
+709 ALGYYHSVAITKDGS
-724 LYIWG
+724 LYMWG
-729 WNNYG
+729 YNRSG
-734 QLGDGTTTE
+734 QLGDGTTTD

-758 LGDYHSAAV
+758 LGGSHSAAV
-767 TKDGSLYMWGNN
+767 TKDGSLYMWGDNGN
-779 SSGQLGDGTT
+779 GRLGDGTT
-789 TSRYTPVKIMN
+789 TNRYTPVKIMD

-822 MWGWNHYGQLG
+822 MWGFNYYGQLG
-833 DGTTTSYRYTP
+833 DGTTTDRYTP
-844 VKIMDNVASVSLGGI
+844 VKIMDNVASVSLGGN
-859 HSAAITKDGS
+859 HSAAITKDS
-869 LYKWGG
+869 NLYMWGG
-875 GDKTRP
+875 NGSGQLGDGTTDNKTRP

-893 GYSHTT
+893 GYIHTT
-899 VISKDGGLYTWGSNN
+899 VISKDGGLYTWGYNY
-914 YGQLGNGTTINS
+914 YGQLGNGTTTDS
-926 SNPIKIMNDVV
+926 SNPIKIMNDAID
-937 NCAGGGNHTIALKK
+937 CAGGDDHTIVLKK

-961 NCGQLGDGTTTD
+961 DCGQLGDSTTT
-973 RTSPGAIQIYDH
+973 
-985 TNVLTSSGVKH
+985 N
-996 GIIPDN
+996 
-1002 GNYSFGSTGEIV
+1002 
-1014 QVAAGGTH
+1014 
-1022 SAAVTKDGDLYMWGS
+1022 
-1037 NGAGQLGVYSNA
+1037 
-1049 NSKIPIKVNNS
+1049 
-1060 SSTLPE
+1060 
-1066 KSVKYV
+1066 
-1072 ALGGNHSAAITK
+1072 
-1084 DGSLYIWGWN
+1084 
-1094 NYGQL
+1094 
-1099 GDGTTTER
+1099 
-1107 YTPIKIMDNVAS
+1107 
-1119 VSLGDYHSAAVT
+1119 
-1131 KDGSLYMWGNNSSGQ
+1131 
-1146 LGDGTTTSR
+1146 
-1155 YTPVKIMNNVASV
+1155 
-1168 SLGSSHSAAITKD
+1168 
-1181 GSLYMWGWNHY
+1181 
-1192 GQLGDGTTTSYRYTP
+1192 
-1207 VKIMDNVASV
+1207 
-1217 SLGGIHSAAITKD
+1217 
-1230 GSLYKWGGGDKTRPH
+1230 
-1245 RVASNVQSVKLG
+1245 
-1257 YSHTTV
+1257 
-1263 ISKDGGLYTW
+1263 
-1273 GSNNYGQL
+1273 
-1281 GNGTTINSSN
+1281 
-1291 PIKIMNDVVNCA
+1291 
-1303 GGGNHTIALKKD
+1303 
-1315 GTVYTWGY
+1315 
-1323 NNCGQLGDGTTTD
+1323 

-1410 SNGNISVTYT
+1410 ANGNISVTYT
-1420 PKDAYD
+1420 PKTAYD
-1426 SPYEFVSSITQVNI
+1426 SPYEFVASITQVNI

-1647 GIYSGT
+1647 RNYSGT

-1668 MSETIDV
+1668 MSKTIDV

-1716 KYIVNLI
+1716 KYVVNLI

>member
-1 MNNKQLFSKFLAI
+1 MNNKRLFSRFLAV
-14 TLVITLIFS
+14 TLAITLIFS

-91 VSFETITDA
+91 VSFETVTDA

-116 TGTTEVS
+116 TGTTEVT
-123 NDETEKNVTLDTN
+123 NGETEKNVILDTN

-209 SGKTNK
+209 SGETNK

-245 YDYSNGDALIVKV
+245 YDYSNGDALIVKI
-258 ASIAI
+258 ASITI
-263 DGTTATITGED
+263 DGTTATITGKD

-289 AKKSDFTYDKSNLS
+289 AKKSDFTYDESTVGEGVSILS
-303 ENLKVENPTNGSR
+303 EQKSR
-316 KSRAFN
+316 KSRA
-322 IDASASFSTSFSI
+322 IDISGSASWSVPFSVSYVDNGVNVKGSLTYGSSVYVKVYLSVQYQYLELKVDQTLKLDLSVSTNMFESSI
-335 EYAPNSTVSV
+335 DLFE
-345 TGSFNFGVSVSAK
+345 FGVSPIAG
-358 VYVSMAYQY
+358 VYVTVTPALVIEGS
-367 VELISN
+367 INCS
-373 ESLGMEISVSATA
+373 ISATMK
-386 FSHSFSLGE
+386 
-395 YGASP
+395 
-400 VPGLYI
+400 
-406 SIEPEIVFEGEIE
+406 
-419 LTISTTLETQF
+419 TTN
-430 GFSVSSS
+430 GFSVS
-437 EGFKNLC
+437 
-444 NSPKINTELKVS
+444 NTEGYKDLTTNPKLETKLDFSGSVFIGAKATLKIR
-456 GKLFVGLQV
+456 
-465 TAKVKVLGA
+465 VLGSLV
-474 IAEGG
+474 EGG
-479 ISGKI
+479 FTLKNGVDISGKFDDTKDSSSKKHNCSACIKGDIYKKI
-484 GPELSAEFADTN
+484 GGS
-496 DTESFKHSCNTCLKG
+496 
-511 EINCKVSLS
+511 I
-520 VYAKFLNLDKFKFQ
+520 YIKFLNSKNLKFEL
-534 RSLTNTWKLDD
+534 SLNVKTKISDF
-545 IYYSF
+545 YYSLDHQTF
-550 DYNTFGFSTCPHIAY
+550 DFTTCPY
-565 RVSVIIREANGNL
+565 VSYKVNIIVKNSNGSF
-578 VNGAI
+578 VSGAS
-583 VNGTN
+583 VNGTA
-588 KTNSDGKV
+588 TTDSDGKV

-614 TESTTVTVNNAE
+614 TESTTTTVNNAE

-645 SAGEIVQVAAGGTH
+645 STGEVIQVAAGGSHT
-659 SAAVTKDGDLYMWG
+659 AAVTKDGDLYMWG
-673 SNGAGQLGVYSN
+673 YNNYGQLGVYTN
-685 ANSKIPIKVNNS
+685 VDKNTPVLVNNS
-697 SSTLPEKSVKYV
+697 TTALPAKSVKYV
-709 ALGGNHSAAITKDGS
+709 ALGGSHSAAITKDGS

-734 QLGDGTTTE
+734 QLGDGTTTG

-758 LGDYHSAAV
+758 LG
-767 TKDGSLYMWGNN
+767 N
-779 SSGQLGDGTT
+779 
-789 TSRYTPVKIMN
+789 
-800 NVASVSLGS
+800 

-822 MWGWNHYGQLG
+822 MWGYNGNGRLG
-833 DGTTTSYRYTP
+833 DGTTTDRYTP
-844 VKIMDNVASVSLGGI
+844 VKIMDNVASANLGDD

-869 LYKWGG
+869 LYMWGKNDCG
-875 GDKTRP
+875 QLGDGTTDNKTNKTRP

-888 QSVKL
+888 QSVEL
-893 GYSHTT
+893 GDVHTT
-899 VISKDGGLYTWGSNN
+899 VISKDGGLYTWGYNY
-914 YGQLGNGTTINS
+914 YGQLGNGTTTKS

-937 NCAGGGNHTIALKK
+937 SCAGGYNHTVALKK
-951 DGTVYTWGYN
+951 DGTVYTWG
-961 NCGQLGDGTTTD
+961 
-973 RTSPGAIQIYDH
+973 R
-985 TNVLTSSGVKH
+985 
-996 GIIPDN
+996 
-1002 GNYSFGSTGEIV
+1002 
-1014 QVAAGGTH
+1014 
-1022 SAAVTKDGDLYMWGS
+1022 
-1037 NGAGQLGVYSNA
+1037 
-1049 NSKIPIKVNNS
+1049 
-1060 SSTLPE
+1060 
-1066 KSVKYV
+1066 
-1072 ALGGNHSAAITK
+1072 
-1084 DGSLYIWGWN
+1084 
-1094 NYGQL
+1094 
-1099 GDGTTTER
+1099 
-1107 YTPIKIMDNVAS
+1107 
-1119 VSLGDYHSAAVT
+1119 
-1131 KDGSLYMWGNNSSGQ
+1131 
-1146 LGDGTTTSR
+1146 
-1155 YTPVKIMNNVASV
+1155 
-1168 SLGSSHSAAITKD
+1168 
-1181 GSLYMWGWNHY
+1181 
-1192 GQLGDGTTTSYRYTP
+1192 
-1207 VKIMDNVASV
+1207 
-1217 SLGGIHSAAITKD
+1217 
-1230 GSLYKWGGGDKTRPH
+1230 
-1245 RVASNVQSVKLG
+1245 
-1257 YSHTTV
+1257 
-1263 ISKDGGLYTW
+1263 
-1273 GSNNYGQL
+1273 
-1281 GNGTTINSSN
+1281 
-1291 PIKIMNDVVNCA
+1291 
-1303 GGGNHTIALKKD
+1303 
-1315 GTVYTWGY
+1315 

-1410 SNGNISVTYT
+1410 ANGNISVTYT
-1420 PKDAYD
+1420 PKTAYD
-1426 SPYEFVSSITQVNI
+1426 SPYEFVASITQVNI

-1459 EPVVKVNGYTLYS
+1459 EPVVKVNGYTLHS

-1523 DSATYTGKDIKPNT
+1523 DSATYTGKDIEPNA

-1597 IQNCAYYGKTV
+1597 IQDCAYYGKAV
-1608 IPEMVLENNGTAL
+1608 VPEMVLENNCTAL
-1621 VKDKDYI
+1621 VKDKDYT

-1647 GIYSGT
+1647 GNYSGT

-1716 KYIVNLI
+1716 KYVVNLI

>member
-1 MNNKQLFSKFLAI
+1 MNNKQLYSKFLAI
-14 TLVITLIFS
+14 TLAITLIFS

-71 TEDNNG
+71 AEDNNG

-91 VSFETITDA
+91 VSFETVTDA

-116 TGTTEVS
+116 TGTTEVT
-123 NDETEKNVTLDTN
+123 NGETEKNVILDTN

-166 TKNMQEFLSKTTDD
+166 TKDMQEFLSKTTDD

-209 SGKTNK
+209 SGETNK

-274 ANLDDVFDYVKIDST
+274 ADLDDVFDYVKIDST
-289 AKKSDFTYDKSNLS
+289 AKKSDFTYDESTVGEGVSILS
-303 ENLKVENPTNGSR
+303 EQKSR
-316 KSRAFN
+316 KSRA
-322 IDASASFSTSFSI
+322 IDISGSASWSVPFSVSYVDNGVNVKGSLTYGSSVYVKVYLSI
-335 EYAPNSTVSV
+335 QYQYLELKVDQTLKLDLSVSTNLFES
-345 TGSFNFGVSVSAK
+345 SIDLFEFGVSPIAG
-358 VYVSMAYQY
+358 VYVT
-367 VELISN
+367 VTP
-373 ESLGMEISVSATA
+373 SLVIEGSINCSISAT
-386 FSHSFSLGE
+386 
-395 YGASP
+395 
-400 VPGLYI
+400 I
-406 SIEPEIVFEGEIE
+406 K
-419 LTISTTLETQF
+419 TTN
-430 GFSVSSS
+430 GFSVSNTD
-437 EGFKNLC
+437 GYKDLTTN
-444 NSPKINTELKVS
+444 PKLETKLDFSGSVFIGAKATLKIR
-456 GKLFVGLQV
+456 
-465 TAKVKVLGA
+465 VLGSLV
-474 IAEGG
+474 EGG
-479 ISGKI
+479 FTLKNGVDISGKFDDTKDSSSKKHNCSACIKGDIYKKI
-484 GPELSAEFADTN
+484 GGS
-496 DTESFKHSCNTCLKG
+496 
-511 EINCKVSLS
+511 I
-520 VYAKFLNLDKFKFQ
+520 YIKFLNSKNLKFEL
-534 RSLTNTWKLDD
+534 SLNVKTKISDF
-545 IYYSF
+545 YYSLDHQTF
-550 DYNTFGFSTCPHIAY
+550 DFTTCPY
-565 RVSVIIREANGNL
+565 VSYKVNIIVKNSNGSF
-578 VNGAI
+578 VSGAS
-583 VNGTN
+583 VNGTA
-588 KTNSDGKV
+588 TTDSDGKV

-614 TESTTVTVNNAE
+614 TESTTTTVNNAE
-626 TTAEIVLGTS
+626 TTAEIVIGTS

-659 SAAVTKDGDLYMWG
+659 TAAVTKDGDLYMWG
-673 SNGAGQLGVYSN
+673 RNYYGQLGVYSN
-685 ANSKIPIKVNNS
+685 ADSKIPIKVNNS
-697 SSTLPEKSVKYV
+697 SSTLPEKSVKYI
-709 ALGGNHSAAITKDGS
+709 ALGYYHSAAITKDGS
-724 LYIWG
+724 LYMWG
-729 WNNYG
+729 YNRSG
-734 QLGDGTTTE
+734 QLGDGTTTD
-743 RYTPIKIMDNVASVS
+743 RYTPVKIMDNVASVS
-758 LGDYHSAAV
+758 LGGSHSAAV
-767 TKDGSLYMWGNN
+767 TKDGSLYMWGDNGN
-779 SSGQLGDGTT
+779 GRLGDGTT
-789 TSRYTPVKIMN
+789 TDRYTPVKIMD

-822 MWGWNHYGQLG
+822 MWGYNYYGQLG
-833 DGTTTSYRYTP
+833 DGTTTDRYTP
-844 VKIMDNVASVSLGGI
+844 VKIMDNVASVSLGGN
-859 HSAAITKDGS
+859 HSAAITKDS
-869 LYKWGG
+869 NLYMWGG
-875 GDKTRP
+875 NGSGQLGDGTTDNKARP

-899 VISKDGGLYTWGSNN
+899 VISKDGGLYTWGYNY
-914 YGQLGNGTTINS
+914 YGQLGNGTTTDS
-926 SNPIKIMNDVV
+926 SNPIKIMNDAID
-937 NCAGGGNHTIALKK
+937 CAGGDNHTIVLKK
-951 DGTVYTWGYN
+951 DGTVYTWGDNYH
-961 NCGQLGDGTTTD
+961 GQLGDD
-973 RTSPGAIQIYDH
+973 
-985 TNVLTSSGVKH
+985 
-996 GIIPDN
+996 
-1002 GNYSFGSTGEIV
+1002 
-1014 QVAAGGTH
+1014 
-1022 SAAVTKDGDLYMWGS
+1022 
-1037 NGAGQLGVYSNA
+1037 
-1049 NSKIPIKVNNS
+1049 
-1060 SSTLPE
+1060 
-1066 KSVKYV
+1066 
-1072 ALGGNHSAAITK
+1072 
-1084 DGSLYIWGWN
+1084 
-1094 NYGQL
+1094 
-1099 GDGTTTER
+1099 
-1107 YTPIKIMDNVAS
+1107 
-1119 VSLGDYHSAAVT
+1119 
-1131 KDGSLYMWGNNSSGQ
+1131 
-1146 LGDGTTTSR
+1146 
-1155 YTPVKIMNNVASV
+1155 
-1168 SLGSSHSAAITKD
+1168 
-1181 GSLYMWGWNHY
+1181 
-1192 GQLGDGTTTSYRYTP
+1192 
-1207 VKIMDNVASV
+1207 
-1217 SLGGIHSAAITKD
+1217 
-1230 GSLYKWGGGDKTRPH
+1230 
-1245 RVASNVQSVKLG
+1245 
-1257 YSHTTV
+1257 
-1263 ISKDGGLYTW
+1263 
-1273 GSNNYGQL
+1273 
-1281 GNGTTINSSN
+1281 
-1291 PIKIMNDVVNCA
+1291 
-1303 GGGNHTIALKKD
+1303 
-1315 GTVYTWGY
+1315 
-1323 NNCGQLGDGTTTD
+1323 TTTD

-1351 LKSAKKSSE
+1351 LKSTKKSSE

-1420 PKDAYD
+1420 PKNAYD
-1426 SPYEFVSSITQVNI
+1426 SPYEFVASITQVNI

-1459 EPVVKVNGYTLYS
+1459 KPVVKVNGYTLYS

-1509 IKTADVNNCDVLIP
+1509 IKTADVNNCDVLIL
-1523 DSATYTGKDIKPNT
+1523 DSATYTGKDIEPNA

-1546 EKDVDYTVEYQ
+1546 KKDVDYTVEYQ

-1597 IQNCAYYGKTV
+1597 IQDCAYYGKAV
-1608 IPEMVLENNGTAL
+1608 VPEMVLENNCTAL
-1621 VKDKDYI
+1621 VKDKDYT

-1647 GIYSGT
+1647 GNYSGT

-1716 KYIVNLI
+1716 KYVVKLI

>member
-1 MNNKQLFSKFLAI
+1 MNNKRLFSRFLAV
-14 TLVITLIFS
+14 TLAITLIFS

-71 TEDNNG
+71 AEDNNG

-116 TGTTEVS
+116 TGTTEVT
-123 NDETEKNVTLDTN
+123 NGETEKNVILDTN

-166 TKNMQEFLSKTTDD
+166 TKDMQEFLSKTTDD

-209 SGKTNK
+209 SGETNK

-258 ASIAI
+258 ASITI

-289 AKKSDFTYDKSNLS
+289 AKKSDFTYDESTVGEGVSILS
-303 ENLKVENPTNGSR
+303 EQKSR
-316 KSRAFN
+316 KSRA
-322 IDASASFSTSFSI
+322 IDISGSASWSVPFSVSYVDNGVNVKGSLTYGSSVYVKVYLSVQYQYLELKVDQTLKLDLSVSTNLFESSI
-335 EYAPNSTVSV
+335 DLFE
-345 TGSFNFGVSVSAK
+345 FGVSPIAG
-358 VYVSMAYQY
+358 VYVTVTPALVIEGS
-367 VELISN
+367 INCS
-373 ESLGMEISVSATA
+373 ISATMK
-386 FSHSFSLGE
+386 
-395 YGASP
+395 
-400 VPGLYI
+400 
-406 SIEPEIVFEGEIE
+406 
-419 LTISTTLETQF
+419 TTN
-430 GFSVSSS
+430 GFSVS
-437 EGFKNLC
+437 
-444 NSPKINTELKVS
+444 NTEGYKDLTTNPKLETKLDFSGSVFIGAKATLKIR
-456 GKLFVGLQV
+456 
-465 TAKVKVLGA
+465 VLGSLV
-474 IAEGG
+474 EGG
-479 ISGKI
+479 FTLKNGVDISGKFDDTKDSSSKKHNCSACIKGDIYKKI
-484 GPELSAEFADTN
+484 GGS
-496 DTESFKHSCNTCLKG
+496 
-511 EINCKVSLS
+511 I
-520 VYAKFLNLDKFKFQ
+520 YIKFLNSKNLKFEL
-534 RSLTNTWKLDD
+534 SLNVKTKISDF
-545 IYYSF
+545 YYSLDHQTF
-550 DYNTFGFSTCPHIAY
+550 DFTTCPY
-565 RVSVIIREANGNL
+565 VSYKVNIIVKNSNGSF
-578 VNGAI
+578 VSGAS
-583 VNGTN
+583 VNGT
-588 KTNSDGKV
+588 TTTDSDGKV

-614 TESTTVTVNNAE
+614 TESTTTTVNNAE

-645 SAGEIVQVAAGGTH
+645 STGEVIQVAAGGSHT
-659 SAAVTKDGDLYMWG
+659 AAVTKDGDLYMWG
-673 SNGAGQLGVYSN
+673 YNNYGQLGVYTN
-685 ANSKIPIKVNNS
+685 VDKNTPVLVNNS
-697 SSTLPEKSVKYV
+697 TTALPAKSVKYV
-709 ALGGNHSAAITKDGS
+709 ALGGSHSAAITKDGS

-734 QLGDGTTTE
+734 QLGDGTTTG

-758 LGDYHSAAV
+758 LG
-767 TKDGSLYMWGNN
+767 N
-779 SSGQLGDGTT
+779 
-789 TSRYTPVKIMN
+789 
-800 NVASVSLGS
+800 

-822 MWGWNHYGQLG
+822 MWGYNGNGGLG
-833 DGTTTSYRYTP
+833 DGTTTDRYTP
-844 VKIMDNVASVSLGGI
+844 VKIMDNVASANLGDD

-869 LYKWGG
+869 LYMWGSNYYG
-875 GDKTRP
+875 QLGDGTTTDRYTPVKIMDNVASANLGDDHSAAITKDGSLYMWGKNDCGQLGDGTTDNKTNKTRP

-888 QSVKL
+888 QSVEL
-893 GYSHTT
+893 GDVHTT
-899 VISKDGGLYTWGSNN
+899 VISKDGGLYTWGYNY
-914 YGQLGNGTTINS
+914 YGQLGNGTTTKS

-937 NCAGGGNHTIALKK
+937 SCAGGYNHTVALKK
-951 DGTVYTWGYN
+951 DGTVYTWG
-961 NCGQLGDGTTTD
+961 
-973 RTSPGAIQIYDH
+973 R
-985 TNVLTSSGVKH
+985 
-996 GIIPDN
+996 
-1002 GNYSFGSTGEIV
+1002 
-1014 QVAAGGTH
+1014 
-1022 SAAVTKDGDLYMWGS
+1022 
-1037 NGAGQLGVYSNA
+1037 
-1049 NSKIPIKVNNS
+1049 
-1060 SSTLPE
+1060 
-1066 KSVKYV
+1066 
-1072 ALGGNHSAAITK
+1072 
-1084 DGSLYIWGWN
+1084 
-1094 NYGQL
+1094 
-1099 GDGTTTER
+1099 
-1107 YTPIKIMDNVAS
+1107 
-1119 VSLGDYHSAAVT
+1119 
-1131 KDGSLYMWGNNSSGQ
+1131 
-1146 LGDGTTTSR
+1146 
-1155 YTPVKIMNNVASV
+1155 
-1168 SLGSSHSAAITKD
+1168 
-1181 GSLYMWGWNHY
+1181 
-1192 GQLGDGTTTSYRYTP
+1192 
-1207 VKIMDNVASV
+1207 
-1217 SLGGIHSAAITKD
+1217 
-1230 GSLYKWGGGDKTRPH
+1230 
-1245 RVASNVQSVKLG
+1245 
-1257 YSHTTV
+1257 
-1263 ISKDGGLYTW
+1263 
-1273 GSNNYGQL
+1273 
-1281 GNGTTINSSN
+1281 
-1291 PIKIMNDVVNCA
+1291 
-1303 GGGNHTIALKKD
+1303 
-1315 GTVYTWGY
+1315 

-1410 SNGNISVTYT
+1410 ANGNISVTYT
-1420 PKDAYD
+1420 PKTAYD
-1426 SPYEFVSSITQVNI
+1426 SPYEFVASITQVNI

-1459 EPVVKVNGYTLYS
+1459 EPVVKVNGYTLHS

-1523 DSATYTGKDIKPNT
+1523 DSATYTGKDIEPNA

-1597 IQNCAYYGKTV
+1597 IQDCAYYGKAV
-1608 IPEMVLENNGTAL
+1608 VPEMVLENNCTAL
-1621 VKDKDYI
+1621 VKDKDYT

-1647 GIYSGT
+1647 GNYSGT

-1716 KYIVNLI
+1716 KYLVNLI
-1723 DSFVR
+1723 DSFIR

>member
-1 MNNKQLFSKFLAI
+1 MNNKRLFSRFLAV
-14 TLVITLIFS
+14 TLAITLIFS

-71 TEDNNG
+71 AEDNNG

-116 TGTTEVS
+116 TGTTEVT
-123 NDETEKNVTLDTN
+123 NGETEKNVILDTN

-166 TKNMQEFLSKTTDD
+166 TKDMQEFLSKTTDD

-209 SGKTNK
+209 SGETNK

-258 ASIAI
+258 ASITI

-289 AKKSDFTYDKSNLS
+289 AKKSDFTYDESTVGEGVSILS
-303 ENLKVENPTNGSR
+303 EQKSR
-316 KSRAFN
+316 KSRA
-322 IDASASFSTSFSI
+322 IDISGSASWSVPFSVSYVDNGVNVKGSLTYGSSVYVKVYLSI
-335 EYAPNSTVSV
+335 QYQYLELKVDQTLKLDLSVSTNLFES
-345 TGSFNFGVSVSAK
+345 SIDLFEFGVSPIAG
-358 VYVSMAYQY
+358 VYVT
-367 VELISN
+367 VTP
-373 ESLGMEISVSATA
+373 SLVIEGSINCSISAT
-386 FSHSFSLGE
+386 
-395 YGASP
+395 
-400 VPGLYI
+400 I
-406 SIEPEIVFEGEIE
+406 K
-419 LTISTTLETQF
+419 TTN
-430 GFSVSSS
+430 GFSVSNTD
-437 EGFKNLC
+437 GYKDLTTN
-444 NSPKINTELKVS
+444 PKLETKLDFSGSVFIGAKATLKIR
-456 GKLFVGLQV
+456 
-465 TAKVKVLGA
+465 VLGSLV
-474 IAEGG
+474 EGG
-479 ISGKI
+479 FTLKNGVDISGKFDDTKDSSSKKHNCSACIKGDIYKKI
-484 GPELSAEFADTN
+484 GGS
-496 DTESFKHSCNTCLKG
+496 
-511 EINCKVSLS
+511 I
-520 VYAKFLNLDKFKFQ
+520 YIKFLNSKNLKFEL
-534 RSLTNTWKLDD
+534 SLNVKTKISDF
-545 IYYSF
+545 YYSLDHQTF
-550 DYNTFGFSTCPHIAY
+550 DFTTCPY
-565 RVSVIIREANGNL
+565 VSYKVNIIVKNSNGSF
-578 VNGAI
+578 VSGAS
-583 VNGTN
+583 VNGTA
-588 KTNSDGKV
+588 TTDSDGKV

-614 TESTTVTVNNAE
+614 TESTTTTVNNAE
-626 TTAEIVLGTS
+626 TTAEIVIGTS

-659 SAAVTKDGDLYMWG
+659 TAAVTKDGDLYMWG
-673 SNGAGQLGVYSN
+673 RNYYGQLGVYSN
-685 ANSKIPIKVNNS
+685 ADSKIPIKVNNS
-697 SSTLPEKSVKYV
+697 SSTLPEKSVKYI
-709 ALGGNHSAAITKDGS
+709 ALGYYHSAAITKDGS
-724 LYIWG
+724 LYMWG
-729 WNNYG
+729 YNRSG
-734 QLGDGTTTE
+734 QLGDGTTTD
-743 RYTPIKIMDNVASVS
+743 RYTPVKIMDNVASVS
-758 LGDYHSAAV
+758 LGGSHSAAV
-767 TKDGSLYMWGNN
+767 TKDGSLYMWGDNGN
-779 SSGQLGDGTT
+779 GRLGDGTT
-789 TSRYTPVKIMN
+789 TDRYTPVKIMD

-822 MWGWNHYGQLG
+822 MWGYNYYGQLG
-833 DGTTTSYRYTP
+833 DGTTTDRYTP
-844 VKIMDNVASVSLGGI
+844 VKIMDNVASVSLGGN
-859 HSAAITKDGS
+859 HSAAITKDS
-869 LYKWGG
+869 NLYMWGG
-875 GDKTRP
+875 NGSGQLGDGTTDNKARP

-899 VISKDGGLYTWGSNN
+899 VISKDGGLYTWGYNY
-914 YGQLGNGTTINS
+914 YGQLGNGTTTDS
-926 SNPIKIMNDVV
+926 SNPIKIMNDAID
-937 NCAGGGNHTIALKK
+937 CAGGDNHTIVLKK
-951 DGTVYTWGYN
+951 DGTVYTWGDNYH
-961 NCGQLGDGTTTD
+961 GQLGDD
-973 RTSPGAIQIYDH
+973 
-985 TNVLTSSGVKH
+985 
-996 GIIPDN
+996 
-1002 GNYSFGSTGEIV
+1002 
-1014 QVAAGGTH
+1014 
-1022 SAAVTKDGDLYMWGS
+1022 
-1037 NGAGQLGVYSNA
+1037 
-1049 NSKIPIKVNNS
+1049 
-1060 SSTLPE
+1060 
-1066 KSVKYV
+1066 
-1072 ALGGNHSAAITK
+1072 
-1084 DGSLYIWGWN
+1084 
-1094 NYGQL
+1094 
-1099 GDGTTTER
+1099 
-1107 YTPIKIMDNVAS
+1107 
-1119 VSLGDYHSAAVT
+1119 
-1131 KDGSLYMWGNNSSGQ
+1131 
-1146 LGDGTTTSR
+1146 
-1155 YTPVKIMNNVASV
+1155 
-1168 SLGSSHSAAITKD
+1168 
-1181 GSLYMWGWNHY
+1181 
-1192 GQLGDGTTTSYRYTP
+1192 
-1207 VKIMDNVASV
+1207 
-1217 SLGGIHSAAITKD
+1217 
-1230 GSLYKWGGGDKTRPH
+1230 
-1245 RVASNVQSVKLG
+1245 
-1257 YSHTTV
+1257 
-1263 ISKDGGLYTW
+1263 
-1273 GSNNYGQL
+1273 
-1281 GNGTTINSSN
+1281 
-1291 PIKIMNDVVNCA
+1291 
-1303 GGGNHTIALKKD
+1303 
-1315 GTVYTWGY
+1315 
-1323 NNCGQLGDGTTTD
+1323 TTTD

-1351 LKSAKKSSE
+1351 LKSTKKSSE

-1368 HTSKFAGY
+1368 HTSKFARY

-1420 PKDAYD
+1420 PKTAYD

-1459 EPVVKVNGYTLYS
+1459 KPVVKVNGYTLYS

-1509 IKTADVNNCDVLIP
+1509 IKTADVNNCDVLIL
-1523 DSATYTGKDIKPNT
+1523 DSATYTGKDIEPNA

-1546 EKDVDYTVEYQ
+1546 KKDVDYTVEYQ

-1573 NCSGR
+1573 NCNGR
-1578 KVCWFDIT
+1578 KICWFDIT

-1597 IQNCAYYGKTV
+1597 IQDCTYYGKAV
-1608 IPEMVLENNGTAL
+1608 VPEMALENNGTAL
-1621 VKDKDYI
+1621 VKDKDYT

-1647 GIYSGT
+1647 GNYSGT

-1716 KYIVNLI
+1716 KYVVKLI

>member
-1 MNNKQLFSKFLAI
+1 MNNKRLFSRFLAV
-14 TLVITLIFS
+14 TLAITLIFS

-71 TEDNNG
+71 AEDNNG

-116 TGTTEVS
+116 TGTTEVT
-123 NDETEKNVTLDTN
+123 NGETEKNVILDTN

-166 TKNMQEFLSKTTDD
+166 TKDMQEFLSKTTDD

-209 SGKTNK
+209 SGETNK

-258 ASIAI
+258 ASITI

-289 AKKSDFTYDKSNLS
+289 AKKSDFTYDESTVGEGVSILS
-303 ENLKVENPTNGSR
+303 EQKSR
-316 KSRAFN
+316 KSRA
-322 IDASASFSTSFSI
+322 IDISGSASWSVPFSVSYVDNGVNVKGSLTYGSSVYVKVYLSI
-335 EYAPNSTVSV
+335 QYQYLELKVDQTLKLDLSVSTNLFES
-345 TGSFNFGVSVSAK
+345 SIDLFEFGVSPIAG
-358 VYVSMAYQY
+358 VYVT
-367 VELISN
+367 VTP
-373 ESLGMEISVSATA
+373 SLVIEGSINCSISAT
-386 FSHSFSLGE
+386 
-395 YGASP
+395 
-400 VPGLYI
+400 I
-406 SIEPEIVFEGEIE
+406 K
-419 LTISTTLETQF
+419 TTN
-430 GFSVSSS
+430 GFSVSNTD
-437 EGFKNLC
+437 GYKDLTTN
-444 NSPKINTELKVS
+444 PKLETKLDFSGSVFIGAKATLKIR
-456 GKLFVGLQV
+456 
-465 TAKVKVLGA
+465 VLGSLV
-474 IAEGG
+474 EGG
-479 ISGKI
+479 FTLKNGVDISGKFDDTKDSSSKKHNCSACIKGDIYKKI
-484 GPELSAEFADTN
+484 GGS
-496 DTESFKHSCNTCLKG
+496 
-511 EINCKVSLS
+511 I
-520 VYAKFLNLDKFKFQ
+520 YIKFLNSKNLKFEL
-534 RSLTNTWKLDD
+534 SLNVKTKISDF
-545 IYYSF
+545 YYSLDHQTF
-550 DYNTFGFSTCPHIAY
+550 DFTTCPY
-565 RVSVIIREANGNL
+565 VSYKVNIIVKNSNGSF
-578 VNGAI
+578 VSGAS
-583 VNGTN
+583 VNGTA
-588 KTNSDGKV
+588 TTDSDGKV

-614 TESTTVTVNNAE
+614 TESTTTTVNNAE
-626 TTAEIVLGTS
+626 TTAEIVIGTS

-659 SAAVTKDGDLYMWG
+659 TAAVTKDGDLYMWG
-673 SNGAGQLGVYSN
+673 RNYYGQLGVYSN
-685 ANSKIPIKVNNS
+685 ADSKIPIKVNNS
-697 SSTLPEKSVKYV
+697 SSTLPEKSVKYI
-709 ALGGNHSAAITKDGS
+709 ALGYYHSAAITKDGS
-724 LYIWG
+724 LYMWG
-729 WNNYG
+729 YNRSG
-734 QLGDGTTTE
+734 QLGDGTTTD
-743 RYTPIKIMDNVASVS
+743 RYTPVKIMDNVASVS
-758 LGDYHSAAV
+758 LGGSHSAAV
-767 TKDGSLYMWGNN
+767 TKDGSLYMWGDNGN
-779 SSGQLGDGTT
+779 GRLGDGTT
-789 TSRYTPVKIMN
+789 TDRYTPVKIMD

-822 MWGWNHYGQLG
+822 MWGYNYYGQLG
-833 DGTTTSYRYTP
+833 DGTTTDRYTP
-844 VKIMDNVASVSLGGI
+844 VKIMDNVASVSLGGN
-859 HSAAITKDGS
+859 HSAAITKDS
-869 LYKWGG
+869 NLYMWGG
-875 GDKTRP
+875 NGSGQLGDGTTDNKARP

-899 VISKDGGLYTWGSNN
+899 VISKDGGLYTWGYNY
-914 YGQLGNGTTINS
+914 YGQLGNGTTTDS
-926 SNPIKIMNDVV
+926 SNPIKIMNDAID
-937 NCAGGGNHTIALKK
+937 CAGGDNHTIVLKK
-951 DGTVYTWGYN
+951 DGTVYTWGDNYH
-961 NCGQLGDGTTTD
+961 GQLGDD
-973 RTSPGAIQIYDH
+973 
-985 TNVLTSSGVKH
+985 
-996 GIIPDN
+996 
-1002 GNYSFGSTGEIV
+1002 
-1014 QVAAGGTH
+1014 
-1022 SAAVTKDGDLYMWGS
+1022 
-1037 NGAGQLGVYSNA
+1037 
-1049 NSKIPIKVNNS
+1049 
-1060 SSTLPE
+1060 
-1066 KSVKYV
+1066 
-1072 ALGGNHSAAITK
+1072 
-1084 DGSLYIWGWN
+1084 
-1094 NYGQL
+1094 
-1099 GDGTTTER
+1099 
-1107 YTPIKIMDNVAS
+1107 
-1119 VSLGDYHSAAVT
+1119 
-1131 KDGSLYMWGNNSSGQ
+1131 
-1146 LGDGTTTSR
+1146 
-1155 YTPVKIMNNVASV
+1155 
-1168 SLGSSHSAAITKD
+1168 
-1181 GSLYMWGWNHY
+1181 
-1192 GQLGDGTTTSYRYTP
+1192 
-1207 VKIMDNVASV
+1207 
-1217 SLGGIHSAAITKD
+1217 
-1230 GSLYKWGGGDKTRPH
+1230 
-1245 RVASNVQSVKLG
+1245 
-1257 YSHTTV
+1257 
-1263 ISKDGGLYTW
+1263 
-1273 GSNNYGQL
+1273 
-1281 GNGTTINSSN
+1281 
-1291 PIKIMNDVVNCA
+1291 
-1303 GGGNHTIALKKD
+1303 
-1315 GTVYTWGY
+1315 
-1323 NNCGQLGDGTTTD
+1323 TTTD

-1351 LKSAKKSSE
+1351 LKSTKKSSE

-1420 PKDAYD
+1420 PKTAYD

-1459 EPVVKVNGYTLYS
+1459 KPVVKVNGYTLYS

-1509 IKTADVNNCDVLIP
+1509 IKTADVNNCDVLIL
-1523 DSATYTGKDIKPNT
+1523 DSATYTGKDIEPNA

-1546 EKDVDYTVEYQ
+1546 KKDVDYTVEYQ

-1573 NCSGR
+1573 NCNGR
-1578 KVCWFDIT
+1578 KICWFDIT

-1597 IQNCAYYGKTV
+1597 IQDCTYYGKAV
-1608 IPEMVLENNGTAL
+1608 VPEMALENNGTAL
-1621 VKDKDYI
+1621 VKDKDYT

-1647 GIYSGT
+1647 GNYSGT
-1653 IEKTFQIKLPIGDID
+1653 IEKTFQSKLPIGDID

-1716 KYIVNLI
+1716 KYVVKLI